1 MRYRLL
7 GPVTVFGDAG
17 AVRPGGQ
24 KQTSVLAALLL
35 NPNRVVTEDR
45 LIDLT
50 WGENAPPSVRGRLQ
64 VHISELRKLLG
75 RDVILRRAPGYV
87 IEVAPG
93 ERDLDVFDEEV
104 ARARATSGP
113 DAVAHLRTAL
123 ALWDGTPLGGV
134 SEALAAHQGPALAER
149 RLVVLE
155 ELYEQE
161 LASGRHGE
169 VVGELRQLVD
179 EHPFR
184 ERLRATLMLALH
196 RCGRTPEALE
206 TYARAHALLVDELGI
221 EPGQALQDL
230 QLRLLRGEGEPAP
243 VVAPVAPRPAELPL
257 DVRGFAGR
265 APELAALDEPGD
277 VWVITGTAGVGKTA
291 LAVHWAHTARAR
303 YPDGQLYVNLRGFDA
318 DDEPLT
324 PAAALAQLL
333 RTLGVDL
340 RDVPPGLDDQSKLYR
355 SLLADR
361 QALVVLDNARDAAQV
376 LPLLPSSGRVL
387 VTSRHRLDELVART
401 GARSLGL
408 AQLREDDSRALLTAL
423 LGERATAEPEAADEL
438 ARLCGHHPLALRIA
452 AANTGGRQHR
462 RAGRRAAR
470 RPPGRAR
477 LRRRRGERRRQG
489 VFPVLPGT
497 CRPGCGRRSGSS
509 RWCREPTSRRSPR
522 RPCWTCRP
530 RKRAGGCAGWPR
542 RTSSKRTRP
551 AATGSTTSPGVTPS
565 SASAPTKTKLAR
577 DRAWERLFTGYCA
590 AADAAVALL
599 GARIVTLPRDDAPA
613 APSPV
618 AFADA
623 AEAVAWLDVEVPNL
637 SAALRQAATRGPY
650 PGAWYLADALRRFFH
665 DHGRRAEWLELA
677 PIVLRAAQEHGAQ
690 PAEALVHLSI
700 GGAYFREGHH
710 EAGIRHSEKA
720 VLASR
725 ACGWRECEATA
736 VANLGSML
744 EWTGRLS
751 EAVEHSRR
759 AIQLFRELG
768 NRSGE
773 ALALNSLSCHYRQL
787 GRLEQAEDCLV
798 EAIALARK
806 EDLAFWAAANLAD
819 LGWLLLATGRPAEAD
834 EVLAEALEAFRE
846 LGSSFGEATALT
858 AISALQHSRGDAAS
872 AVRTASVGAG
882 VRPPR
887 RRPPGRG
894 GGADRPGPG
903 VGGWRSECRRARP
916 AGGSRA
922 DGGVRVARPAGRG
935 VGDAGAGLGREWPG
949 RRGGRARTG
958 GAGRGAGGRVPRGGG
973 GRAAGAG
980 GGGSGGGAVD
990 ARRRDG
996 PGVAGAV
1003 PGGRARHR
1011 GGAGARSSCATS
1023 AGGPRAE
1030 RRLRNVMNDSFT
1042 ASDAV
1047 NESFTATESAAAWP
1061 TAP

>member
-7 GPVTVFGDAG
+7 GPVAVLGDTG
-17 AVRPGGQ
+17 AFRPGGQ

-35 NPNRVVTEDR
+35 SPNRVVTEDR

-93 ERDLDVFDEEV
+93 ERDVDVFDDLV
-104 ARARATSGP
+104 AQARATSGP
-113 DAVAHLRTAL
+113 AAVAHLRSAL
-123 ALWDGTPLGGV
+123 ALWDGPLGGV
-134 SEALAAHQGPALAER
+134 SEALAEHEGPALAER
-149 RLVVLE
+149 RLVALE

-169 VVGELRQLVD
+169 VVGELRQLVG

-184 ERLRATLMLALH
+184 ERLRAALMLALH

-206 TYARAHALLVDELGI
+206 AYSRAHELLVDELGI

-230 QLRLLRGEGEPAP
+230 RLRILRGEGEPAP
-243 VVAPVAPRPAELPL
+243 PAPVAPRPAELPL

-303 YPDGQLYVNLRGFDA
+303 FPDGQLYVNLRGFDA

-361 QALVVLDNARDAAQV
+361 QALVVLDNARDVAQV

-408 AQLREDDSRALLTAL
+408 GQLREDDSRALLSAL
-423 LGERATAEPEAADEL
+423 LGERTEAEPEAAAEL

-452 AANTGGRQHR
+452 AANTGTASIGELVDELRGDPLAQLGFDGEGESAVAKAFSVSYQALTPALRQAFRLLALVPGADFTAVDAAALLAVPAPEATRLLRGLAAANLVEAHAPR
-462 RAGRRAAR
+462 RYRFHDLARRYAEQCVRAEEDEAAR
-470 RPPGRAR
+470 
-477 LRRRRGERRRQG
+477 E
-489 VFPVLPGT
+489 
-497 CRPGCGRRSGSS
+497 S
-509 RWCREPTSRRSPR
+509 
-522 RPCWTCRP
+522 
-530 RKRAGGCAGWPR
+530 
-542 RTSSKRTRP
+542 
-551 AATGSTTSPGVTPS
+551 
-565 SASAPTKTKLAR
+565 
-577 DRAWERLFTGYCA
+577 AWERLFTGYCA
-590 AADAAVALL
+590 AADAAAALL
-599 GARIVTLPRDDAPA
+599 GARIVALPREDAPVA
-613 APSPV
+613 RSPI
-618 AFADA
+618 AFTEA

-677 PIVLRAAQEHGAQ
+677 PIVLRAARDRGAQ
-690 PAEALVHLSI
+690 PAEALVHLSV
-700 GGAYFREGHH
+700 GGAYFREGQH

-720 VLASR
+720 VQASR

-759 AIQLFRELG
+759 AIQLFRELA
-768 NRSGE
+768 NSSGE

-787 GRLEQAEDCLV
+787 GRLEQAEDCLF
-798 EAIALARK
+798 EAVALCRK
-806 EDLAFWAAANLAD
+806 EDLPFWEAANLAD
-819 LGWLLLATGRPAEAD
+819 LGGVLLAAGRLDETARAAD
-834 EVLAEALEAFRE
+834 QSLAEFRR
-846 LGSSFGEATALT
+846 LGSSFGEATALNVL
-858 AISALQHSRGDAAS
+858 SALRTARGEHAD
-872 AVRTASVGAG
+872 AVRTAEEALASV
-882 VRPPR
+882 R
-887 RRPPGRG
+887 RDG
-894 GGADRPGPG
+894 DRQ
-903 VGGWRSECRRARP
+903 VEA
-916 AGGSRA
+916 AA
-922 DGGVRVARPAGRG
+922 LIA
-935 VGDAGAGLGREWPG
+935 L
-949 RRGGRARTG
+949 
-958 GAGRGAGGRVPRGGG
+958 
-973 GRAAGAG
+973 GRAAEGAG
-980 GGGSGGGAVD
+980 DLVTAERVLREALELTAESGLRGQLAEASATLASVLAAAGRAPEAGDHARAALDTARAGGYRLLEAEALLALAAVEAAAGRPTLAEGTAREARGLYRSVAHATGERAAERFLASL
-990 ARRRDG
+990 ARR
-996 PGVAGAV
+996 
-1003 PGGRARHR
+1003 
-1011 GGAGARSSCATS
+1011 AT
-1023 AGGPRAE
+1023 G
-1030 RRLRNVMNDSFT
+1030 
-1042 ASDAV
+1042 
-1047 NESFTATESAAAWP
+1047 
-1061 TAP
+1061 

>member
-1 MRYRLL
+1 VRYRLL
-7 GPVTVFGDAG
+7 GPVTVLG
-17 AVRPGGQ
+17 ATGTVRPGGR
-24 KQTSVLAALLL
+24 KQTSVLATLLL

-75 RDVILRRAPGYV
+75 RDVIVRRAPGYV
-87 IEVAPG
+87 IQVAPG
-93 ERDLDVFDEEV
+93 ERDLDVFDDEV
-104 ARARATSGP
+104 AKARATSGP
-113 DAVAHLRTAL
+113 EAVAHLRAAL
-123 ALWDGTPLGGV
+123 ALWEGTPLGGV
-134 SEALAAHQGPALAER
+134 SEALAEHEGPALAER
-149 RLVVLE
+149 RLVALE
-155 ELYEQE
+155 ELHEE
-161 LASGRHGE
+161 EVASGRHAE
-169 VVGELRQLVD
+169 VVGELRRLVD

-206 TYARAHALLVDELGI
+206 TYTQAHGLLVDELGI
-221 EPGQALQDL
+221 EPGRALQDL
-230 QLRLLRGEGEPAP
+230 RLRILRNESEPAQP
-243 VVAPVAPRPAELPL
+243 VPVAPRPAELPL

-265 APELAALDEPGD
+265 AAELATLDEPGD

-361 QALVVLDNARDAAQV
+361 RALVVLDNARDVTQV

-408 AQLREDDSRALLTAL
+408 AQLREDDSRALLAAL
-423 LGERATAEPEAADEL
+423 LGERTAAEPEAAAEL
-438 ARLCGHHPLALRIA
+438 AQLCGHHPLALRIA
-452 AANTGGRQHR
+452 AANTGVASIGELVEELRGDPLAHLGFDGAEESAVAKAFSVSYQALAPGLRQAFRLLALVPGADFTAVAAAALLDVPVADATR
-462 RAGRRAAR
+462 RLRGLAAANLVEAHAPRRYRFHDLAR
-470 RPPGRAR
+470 RYAEQCVRA
-477 LRRRRGERRRQG
+477 EED
-489 VFPVLPGT
+489 
-497 CRPGCGRRSGSS
+497 
-509 RWCREPTSRRSPR
+509 EP
-522 RPCWTCRP
+522 
-530 RKRAGGCAGWPR
+530 A
-542 RTSSKRTRP
+542 RT
-551 AATGSTTSPGVTPS
+551 
-565 SASAPTKTKLAR
+565 
-577 DRAWERLFTGYCA
+577 RAWERLFTGYCA

-618 AFADA
+618 AFGGA

-637 SAALRQAATRGPY
+637 AAALRQAATRGPY

-677 PIVLRAAQEHGAQ
+677 PIVLRAAQDHGAQ

-700 GGAYFREGHH
+700 GGAYFREGQH
-710 EAGIRHSEKA
+710 EEGIRHSAKA

-744 EWTGRLS
+744 DWTGRLS

-759 AIQLFRELG
+759 AIQLFRELAH
-768 NRSGE
+768 RSGE

-798 EAIALARK
+798 EAVALCRK
-806 EDLAFWAAANLAD
+806 EDLGFWEAANLAD
-819 LGWLLLATGRPAEAD
+819 LGWVLLATGRLDDAG
-834 EVLAEALEAFRE
+834 EALDEALREFRD
-846 LGSSFGEATALT
+846 LGSSFGEATALN
-858 AISALQHSRGDAAS
+858 ALSALHGARGDHAEAARTAEAALECVRRDGDRQVEAAALIALGRAAEGEGDLAAAERVLSEARELTEESGSRGQLAEAS
-872 AVRTASVGAG
+872 ATL
-882 VRPPR
+882 
-887 RRPPGRG
+887 
-894 GGADRPGPG
+894 
-903 VGGWRSECRRARP
+903 ARVLA
-916 AGGSRA
+916 AGGRVSEAGEHARA
-922 DGGVRVARPAGRG
+922 AL
-935 VGDAGAGLGREWPG
+935 DA
-949 RRGGRARTG
+949 ARTG
-958 GAGRGAGGRVPRGGG
+958 GFRLLEAQALLGLAAVEAAAGRSTLADGTARESRALYRAVGHVTGEALAERFLADLT
-973 GRAAGAG
+973 GRAAG
-980 GGGSGGGAVD
+980 
-990 ARRRDG
+990 
-996 PGVAGAV
+996 
-1003 PGGRARHR
+1003 
-1011 GGAGARSSCATS
+1011 
-1023 AGGPRAE
+1023 
-1030 RRLRNVMNDSFT
+1030 
-1042 ASDAV
+1042 
-1047 NESFTATESAAAWP
+1047 
-1061 TAP
+1061 

>member
-7 GPVTVFGDAG
+7 GPVTVLGDTG
-17 AVRPGGQ
+17 EIRPGGQ

-35 NPNRVVTEDR
+35 NPGRVVSEDR

-75 RDVILRRAPGYV
+75 RDVILRRAPGYL

-93 ERDLDVFDEEV
+93 DRDLDLFDAAV
-104 ARARATSGP
+104 AEARATSGA
-113 DAVAHLRTAL
+113 DAVAHLRAAL
-123 ALWDGTPLGGV
+123 ALWEGTPLGGV
-134 SEALAAHQGPALAER
+134 SEALAEHEGPALAER
-149 RLVVLE
+149 RLVALE

-161 LASGRHGE
+161 LAAGRHGE
-169 VVGELRQLVD
+169 VVGELRRLVD
-179 EHPFR
+179 EYPFR
-184 ERLRATLMLALH
+184 ERLRAALMLALH

-206 TYARAHALLVDELGI
+206 TYTRAHDLLVEELGI

-230 QLRLLRGEGEPAP
+230 RMRILRGEGEPAP
-243 VVAPVAPRPAELPL
+243 AAPAPPRPAELPL

-303 YPDGQLYVNLRGFDA
+303 YADGQLYVNLRGFDA

-340 RDVPPGLDDQSKLYR
+340 RDVPPGVDDQSKLYR

-361 QALVVLDNARDAAQV
+361 QALVVLDNARDTAQV

-387 VTSRHRLDELVART
+387 VTSRHRLDELVARV

-408 AQLREDDSRALLTAL
+408 AQLREADSRALLSTL
-423 LGERATAEPEAADEL
+423 LGDRTAAEPEAAAEL

-452 AANTGGRQHR
+452 AANTGVASIGELVDELRGDPLAHLGFDGESAVAKAFSVSYQALAPELRQAFRLLALVPGPDFTAIAAAALLAVPAEDATR
-462 RAGRRAAR
+462 RLRGLIAANLLEAHAPRRYRFHDLAR
-470 RPPGRAR
+470 RYAEQCVRA
-477 LRRRRGERRRQG
+477 EEDE
-489 VFPVLPGT
+489 PA
-497 CRPGCGRRSGSS
+497 
-509 RWCREPTSRRSPR
+509 RE
-522 RPCWTCRP
+522 
-530 RKRAGGCAGWPR
+530 A
-542 RTSSKRTRP
+542 
-551 AATGSTTSPGVTPS
+551 
-565 SASAPTKTKLAR
+565 
-577 DRAWERLFTGYCA
+577 AWERLFTGYCA

-599 GARIVTLPRDDAPA
+599 GARIVALPREDAPS

-618 AFADA
+618 TFADA
-623 AEAVAWLDVEVPNL
+623 ASAVAWLDVEVPNL
-637 SAALRQAATRGPY
+637 SAALRQAAARGPY

-677 PIVLRAAQEHGAQ
+677 PIVLRAAQDHGAQ
-690 PAEALVHLSI
+690 PAEALVQLSV
-700 GGAYFREGHH
+700 GGAYFREGQH
-710 EAGIRHSEKA
+710 EAGIRHTEKA

-725 ACGWRECEATA
+725 ACGWRQCEATA
-736 VANLGSML
+736 VANLGAML

-806 EDLAFWAAANLAD
+806 EDLAFWEAANLAD
-819 LGWLLLATGRPAEAD
+819 LGWVLLATGRLTESG
-834 EVLAEALEAFRE
+834 EVLDQALAAFRD
-846 LGSSFGEATALT
+846 LGSSFGEATALNVV
-858 AISALQHSRGDAAS
+858 SALRLASGDPTAAAETAEAALACARRDGDRQVEAAALIALGRAEESRGDLGAAERVLREARALTAES
-872 AVRTASVGAG
+872 GLQGQLTEAAATLARVLAAGGRATEAGEHARTAL
-882 VRPPR
+882 
-887 RRPPGRG
+887 
-894 GGADRPGPG
+894 
-903 VGGWRSECRRARP
+903 
-916 AGGSRA
+916 
-922 DGGVRVARPAGRG
+922 
-935 VGDAGAGLGREWPG
+935 DA
-949 RRGGRARTG
+949 ARTG
-958 GAGRGAGGRVPRGGG
+958 GFRLIEAEALLGLAAVEAAAGRSML
-973 GRAAGAG
+973 AAGTARE
-980 GGGSGGGAVD
+980 SKTLYGAVGHVTGE
-990 ARRRDG
+990 A
-996 PGVAGAV
+996 
-1003 PGGRARHR
+1003 
-1011 GGAGARSSCATS
+1011 
-1023 AGGPRAE
+1023 
-1030 RRLRNVMNDSFT
+1030 
-1042 ASDAV
+1042 
-1047 NESFTATESAAAWP
+1047 SAAEFLARLGDRA
-1061 TAP
+1061 TG

>member
-7 GPVTVFGDAG
+7 GPVTIHGDTG
-17 AVRPGGQ
+17 PIRPGGQ

-35 NPNRVVTEDR
+35 NANRVVTEDR

-75 RDVILRRAPGYV
+75 RDVIVRRAPGYL

-93 ERDLDVFDEEV
+93 DRDLDVFDEEV
-104 ARARATSGP
+104 AKARATSG
-113 DAVAHLRTAL
+113 AAAAAHLRAAL
-123 ALWDGTPLGGV
+123 ALWEGTPLGGV
-134 SEALAAHQGPALAER
+134 SESLAEYEGPALAER
-149 RLVVLE
+149 RLVALE

-161 LASGRHGE
+161 LVAGRHGE
-169 VVGELRQLVD
+169 VVGELRRLVD

-184 ERLRATLMLALH
+184 ERLRAALMLALH
-196 RCGRTPEALE
+196 RCGRSPEALE
-206 TYARAHALLVDELGI
+206 TYTRAHELLVEELGI

-230 QLRLLRGEGEPAP
+230 RMRILRGEGEPAP
-243 VVAPVAPRPAELPL
+243 PAAAPRPAELPL

-265 APELAALDEPGD
+265 APELAALDQPGD

-291 LAVHWAHTARAR
+291 LAVHWAHTARTR

-340 RDVPPGLDDQSKLYR
+340 RDVPPGVDDQSKLYR

-361 QALVVLDNARDAAQV
+361 QALVVLDNARDTAQV

-387 VTSRHRLDELVART
+387 VTSRHRLDELVARV

-408 AQLREDDSRALLTAL
+408 TQLREADSRALLTAL
-423 LGERATAEPEAADEL
+423 LGDRTAAEPDAADEL

-452 AANTGGRQHR
+452 AANTGVASIGELVDELRGDPLAHLGFDGESAVANAFSVSYQALTPELRQAFRLLALVPGPDFTAIAAAALLEVPAEEATR
-462 RAGRRAAR
+462 RLRGLIAANLLEAHAPRRYRFHDLAR
-470 RPPGRAR
+470 RYAERCVRA
-477 LRRRRGERRRQG
+477 EEDE
-489 VFPVLPGT
+489 PA
-497 CRPGCGRRSGSS
+497 
-509 RWCREPTSRRSPR
+509 RE
-522 RPCWTCRP
+522 
-530 RKRAGGCAGWPR
+530 A
-542 RTSSKRTRP
+542 
-551 AATGSTTSPGVTPS
+551 
-565 SASAPTKTKLAR
+565 
-577 DRAWERLFTGYCA
+577 AWERLFTGYCA

-599 GARIVTLPRDDAPA
+599 GARIVALPREDAPS

-623 AEAVAWLDVEVPNL
+623 ASAVAWLDVEVPNL
-637 SAALRQAATRGPY
+637 SAALRQAAARGPY

-677 PIVLRAAQEHGAQ
+677 PIVLRAAQDHGAR
-690 PAEALVHLSI
+690 PAEALVQLSI
-700 GGAYFREGHH
+700 GGAYFREGQH
-710 EAGIRHSEKA
+710 EAGIRHTEKA

-725 ACGWRECEATA
+725 ACGWRQCEATA
-736 VANLGSML
+736 VANLGAML

-806 EDLAFWAAANLAD
+806 EDLAFWEAANLAD
-819 LGWLLLATGRPAEAD
+819 LGWVLLATGRLAESG
-834 EVLAEALEAFRE
+834 EVLDQALGAFRD
-846 LGSSFGEATALT
+846 LKSSFGEATALNVV
-858 AISALQHSRGDAAS
+858 SALQIARGDHAAAAVTAEAALECVRRDGDRQVEVAALIALGRAEESRGDLRAAEKVLRAARALTEES
-872 AVRTASVGAG
+872 GLRGQQAEAAATLARVLAADGRPDEAGEHARTALDA
-882 VRPPR
+882 
-887 RRPPGRG
+887 
-894 GGADRPGPG
+894 
-903 VGGWRSECRRARP
+903 AR
-916 AGGSRA
+916 AGGFRLVEA
-922 DGGVRVARPAGRG
+922 EALLGLAAVQEAAGRSI
-935 VGDAGAGLGREWPG
+935 L
-949 RRGGRARTG
+949 
-958 GAGRGAGGRVPRGGG
+958 AGGTAREAQALY
-973 GRAAGAG
+973 RAVGHATGEALAGEFLTRLG
-980 GGGSGGGAVD
+980 D
-990 ARRRDG
+990 
-996 PGVAGAV
+996 
-1003 PGGRARHR
+1003 RAK
-1011 GGAGARSSCATS
+1011 G
-1023 AGGPRAE
+1023 
-1030 RRLRNVMNDSFT
+1030 
-1042 ASDAV
+1042 
-1047 NESFTATESAAAWP
+1047 
-1061 TAP
+1061 

>member
-7 GPVTVFGDAG
+7 GPVTVLGDTG

-35 NPNRVVTEDR
+35 NANRVVAEDR

-50 WGENAPPSVRGRLQ
+50 WGEDAPPSVRGRLQ

-75 RDVILRRAPGYV
+75 RDVIVRRAPGYL

-93 ERDLDVFDEEV
+93 DRDLDVFADEV
-104 ARARATSGP
+104 AKARATSGP
-113 DAVAHLRTAL
+113 EAVAHLRAAL
-123 ALWDGTPLGGV
+123 ALWEGTPLGGV
-134 SEALAAHQGPALAER
+134 SEALAEHEGPALAER

-161 LASGRHGE
+161 LASGRHGD
-169 VVGELRQLVD
+169 VVGELRRLVD

-184 ERLRATLMLALH
+184 ERLRGALMLALH

-206 TYARAHALLVDELGI
+206 TYTRAHDLLVDELGI

-230 QLRLLRGEGEPAP
+230 RLRILRGEGEPAP
-243 VVAPVAPRPAELPL
+243 APVAPRPAELPL

-361 QALVVLDNARDAAQV
+361 EALVVLDNARDTAQV

-408 AQLREDDSRALLTAL
+408 GQLREDDSRALLTAL
-423 LGERATAEPEAADEL
+423 LGERTTAEPDAADEL

-452 AANTGGRQHR
+452 AANTGVASIGELVDELRGDPLAQLGFDGAEESAVAKAFSVSYQALPPELRHAFRLLALVPGADCTPMAAAALLDIPPPEATR
-462 RAGRRAAR
+462 RLRGLAAANLLEAHAPRRYRFHDLARRYAERCVRADEDEAAR
-470 RPPGRAR
+470 
-477 LRRRRGERRRQG
+477 E
-489 VFPVLPGT
+489 
-497 CRPGCGRRSGSS
+497 
-509 RWCREPTSRRSPR
+509 
-522 RPCWTCRP
+522 
-530 RKRAGGCAGWPR
+530 
-542 RTSSKRTRP
+542 
-551 AATGSTTSPGVTPS
+551 
-565 SASAPTKTKLAR
+565 
-577 DRAWERLFTGYCA
+577 RAWERLFTGYCA

-599 GARIVTLPRDDAPA
+599 GARIVTLPREDAPT
-613 APSPV
+613 APSPI
-618 AFADA
+618 AFSDA

-637 SAALRQAATRGPY
+637 AAALRQAATRGPY

-677 PIVLRAAQEHGAQ
+677 PIVLEAARDHGAQ

-700 GGAYFREGHH
+700 GGAYFREGQH

-736 VANLGSML
+736 VANLGAML

-759 AIQLFRELG
+759 AIQLFRELA

-787 GRLEQAEDCLV
+787 GRLEQAEDCLY
-798 EAIALARK
+798 EAVALCRK
-806 EDLAFWAAANLAD
+806 EKLVFWEAANLAD
-819 LGWLLLATGRPAEAD
+819 LGGVLLATGRLDEAAEAVD
-834 EVLAEALEAFRE
+834 QARREFRE
-846 LGSSFGEATALT
+846 LGSSFGEATALNVL
-858 AISALQHSRGDAAS
+858 SALHTARGDHGPAA
-872 AVRTASVGAG
+872 RTAEEALDL
-882 VRPPR
+882 VRR
-887 RRPPGRG
+887 DG
-894 GGADRPGPG
+894 DRQ
-903 VGGWRSECRRARP
+903 VEA
-916 AGGSRA
+916 AA
-922 DGGVRVARPAGRG
+922 LIV
-935 VGDAGAGLGREWPG
+935 L
-949 RRGGRARTG
+949 
-958 GAGRGAGGRVPRGGG
+958 
-973 GRAAGAG
+973 GRAAEAG
-980 GGGSGGGAVD
+980 GDLAVAERVLREARELAAESGLRGQLAEASATLAGVLAASGRVTEAGEHARAALD
-990 ARRRDG
+990 A
-996 PGVAGAV
+996 
-1003 PGGRARHR
+1003 AR
-1011 GGAGARSSCATS
+1011 
-1023 AGGPRAE
+1023 AGGF
-1030 RRLRNVMNDSFT
+1030 RLLE
-1042 ASDAV
+1042 AQALLGLAAV
-1047 NESFTATESAAAWP
+1047 EAAAGRSTLATG
-1061 TAP
+1061 TAREAKALYTAVGHVTGTALADRFLEELATRATG

>member
-7 GPVTVFGDAG
+7 GPITVLGETG
-17 AVRPGGQ
+17 LVRPGGR

-50 WGENAPPSVRGRLQ
+50 WGEDAPPSVRGRLQ

-75 RDVILRRAPGYV
+75 RDVIVRHASGYL

-93 ERDLDVFDEEV
+93 ERDLDVFDDEV
-104 ARARATSGP
+104 AQARATSGP
-113 DAVAHLRTAL
+113 DAVAHLRAAL
-123 ALWDGTPLGGV
+123 ALWEGTPLGGV
-134 SEALAAHQGPALAER
+134 SEELAAHEGPALAER

-161 LASGRHGE
+161 LVSGRHGE
-169 VVGELRQLVD
+169 VVGELRRLVG

-184 ERLRATLMLALH
+184 ERLRAALMLALH

-206 TYARAHALLVDELGI
+206 TYTRAHELLVDELGI

-230 QLRLLRGEGEPAP
+230 RMRILRGEGEPAP
-243 VVAPVAPRPAELPL
+243 PAAPVAPRPAELPL

-291 LAVHWAHTARAR
+291 LAVHWAHTARTR
-303 YPDGQLYVNLRGFDA
+303 FPDGQLYVNLRGFDA

-340 RDVPPGLDDQSKLYR
+340 RDVPPGVDDQSKLYR

-361 QALVVLDNARDAAQV
+361 QALVVLDNARDTAQV

-387 VTSRHRLDELVART
+387 VTSRHRLDELVARV

-423 LGERATAEPEAADEL
+423 LGDRTAAEPEAAAEL

-452 AANTGGRQHR
+452 AANTGVASIGELVDELRGDPLAQLSFDGDGESAVAKAFSVSYQALPPGLRQAFRLLALVPGTDFTAVDAAALLAAPPEEATR
-462 RAGRRAAR
+462 RLRGLTAANLLEAHAPRRYRFHDLAR
-470 RPPGRAR
+470 RYAEQCVRA
-477 LRRRRGERRRQG
+477 EED
-489 VFPVLPGT
+489 
-497 CRPGCGRRSGSS
+497 
-509 RWCREPTSRRSPR
+509 EP
-522 RPCWTCRP
+522 
-530 RKRAGGCAGWPR
+530 
-542 RTSSKRTRP
+542 
-551 AATGSTTSPGVTPS
+551 
-565 SASAPTKTKLAR
+565 AR

-599 GARIVTLPRDDAPA
+599 GARIVALPREDAPS

-618 AFADA
+618 AFTDA
-623 AEAVAWLDVEVPNL
+623 AAAVAWLDVEVPNL
-637 SAALRQAATRGPY
+637 SAALRQAAARGPY

-677 PIVLRAAQEHGAQ
+677 PIVLRAAQDHGAQ
-690 PAEALVHLSI
+690 PAEALVQLSI
-700 GGAYFREGHH
+700 GGAYFREGQH

-725 ACGWRECEATA
+725 ACGWRQCEATA
-736 VANLGSML
+736 VANLGAML

-759 AIQLFRELG
+759 AIQLFRELA

-806 EDLAFWAAANLAD
+806 EDLAFWEAANLAD
-819 LGWLLLATGRPAEAD
+819 LGSILLATGR
-834 EVLAEALEAFRE
+834 LAEAGEVLDQALAAFRE
-846 LGSSFGEATALT
+846 VGSSFGEATALNVV
-858 AISALQHSRGDAAS
+858 SAVQIARGDHAA
-872 AVRTASVGAG
+872 AVATAEAALECVRRDGDRQVEAAALIALGRAEEGRGDLDAAEGVLREARSLTAESGLRGQLAEAAATLARVLAAAGRPGEAGEHARTALDA
-882 VRPPR
+882 
-887 RRPPGRG
+887 
-894 GGADRPGPG
+894 
-903 VGGWRSECRRARP
+903 AR
-916 AGGSRA
+916 AGGF
-922 DGGVRVARPAGRG
+922 RVVEAEALLGLAAVQAAAGRSMLAEG
-935 VGDAGAGLGREWPG
+935 TAREAEGLYRAVGHVTGEAAAAEFLTRL
-949 RRGGRARTG
+949 GGRATG
-958 GAGRGAGGRVPRGGG
+958 
-973 GRAAGAG
+973 
-980 GGGSGGGAVD
+980 
-990 ARRRDG
+990 
-996 PGVAGAV
+996 
-1003 PGGRARHR
+1003 
-1011 GGAGARSSCATS
+1011 
-1023 AGGPRAE
+1023 
-1030 RRLRNVMNDSFT
+1030 
-1042 ASDAV
+1042 
-1047 NESFTATESAAAWP
+1047 
-1061 TAP
+1061 

>member
-7 GPVTVFGDAG
+7 GPVTVLGDTG
-17 AVRPGGQ
+17 PVRPGGQ

-35 NPNRVVTEDR
+35 NANRVVTEDR

-75 RDVILRRAPGYV
+75 RDVIVRRAPGYL

-93 ERDLDVFDEEV
+93 DRDLDVFDDEV
-104 ARARATSGP
+104 AKARATSGAA
-113 DAVAHLRTAL
+113 AVAHLRAAL
-123 ALWDGTPLGGV
+123 ALWESTPLGGV
-134 SEALAAHQGPALAER
+134 SEALAEYEGPALAER
-149 RLVVLE
+149 RLVALE

-161 LASGRHGE
+161 LVAGRHGE
-169 VVGELRQLVD
+169 VVGELRRLVD

-184 ERLRATLMLALH
+184 ERLRAALMLALH

-206 TYARAHALLVDELGI
+206 TYARAHELLVDELGI
-221 EPGQALQDL
+221 EPGQALRDL
-230 QLRLLRGEGEPAP
+230 RMRILRGEGEPAP
-243 VVAPVAPRPAELPL
+243 PPAAPRPAELPL

-318 DDEPLT
+318 EDEPLT

-333 RTLGVDL
+333 RTLGIDL
-340 RDVPPGLDDQSKLYR
+340 RDVPPGVDDQSKLYR

-361 QALVVLDNARDAAQV
+361 QALVVLDNARDTAQV

-387 VTSRHRLDELVART
+387 VTSRHRLDELVARV

-408 AQLREDDSRALLTAL
+408 GQLREADSRALLTAL
-423 LGERATAEPEAADEL
+423 LGDRAAAEPEAAAEL

-452 AANTGGRQHR
+452 AANTGVASIGELVDELRGDPLAHLGFDGESAVAKAFSVSYQALAPGLRQAFRLLALVPGTDFTAIAASALLEVPVEEATR
-462 RAGRRAAR
+462 RLRGLVAANLLEAHAPRRYRFHDLAR
-470 RPPGRAR
+470 RYA
-477 LRRRRGERRRQG
+477 ERC
-489 VFPVLPGT
+489 VAAEED
-497 CRPGCGRRSGSS
+497 
-509 RWCREPTSRRSPR
+509 EP
-522 RPCWTCRP
+522 
-530 RKRAGGCAGWPR
+530 
-542 RTSSKRTRP
+542 
-551 AATGSTTSPGVTPS
+551 
-565 SASAPTKTKLAR
+565 AR

-599 GARIVTLPRDDAPA
+599 GARIVALPREDAPS

-618 AFADA
+618 VFADA
-623 AEAVAWLDVEVPNL
+623 ASAVAWLDVEVPNL
-637 SAALRQAATRGPY
+637 SAALRQAAARGPY

-677 PIVLRAAQEHGAQ
+677 PIVLRAARDHGAQ
-690 PAEALVHLSI
+690 PAEALVELSI
-700 GGAYFREGHH
+700 GGAYFREGQH

-725 ACGWRECEATA
+725 ACGWRQCEATA
-736 VANLGSML
+736 VANLGAML

-759 AIQLFRELG
+759 AIQLFRELA

-806 EDLAFWAAANLAD
+806 EDLPFWEAANLAD
-819 LGWLLLATGRPAEAD
+819 LGSILLATGRLPEAG
-834 EVLAEALEAFRE
+834 EVLDEALRVFRD
-846 LGSSFGEATALT
+846 LGSSFGEATALNVV
-858 AISALQHSRGDAAS
+858 SALQRARGDHAAAASTARTALECVRRDGDRQVEAAALIALGRAEESRGDLPAAERVLSEARSLTAESGLRGQLAEAS
-872 AVRTASVGAG
+872 ATLARVLAADGRPGEAGEHARTALDA
-882 VRPPR
+882 
-887 RRPPGRG
+887 
-894 GGADRPGPG
+894 
-903 VGGWRSECRRARP
+903 AR
-916 AGGSRA
+916 AGGF
-922 DGGVRVARPAGRG
+922 RVVEAEALLGLAAVQEAAGRSM
-935 VGDAGAGLGREWPG
+935 L
-949 RRGGRARTG
+949 
-958 GAGRGAGGRVPRGGG
+958 
-973 GRAAGAG
+973 AAGTARESQALYRAVGHATGEALAAG
-980 GGGSGGGAVD
+980 FL
-990 ARRRDG
+990 ARLGD
-996 PGVAGAV
+996 
-1003 PGGRARHR
+1003 RAT
-1011 GGAGARSSCATS
+1011 G
-1023 AGGPRAE
+1023 
-1030 RRLRNVMNDSFT
+1030 
-1042 ASDAV
+1042 
-1047 NESFTATESAAAWP
+1047 
-1061 TAP
+1061 

>member
-7 GPVTVFGDAG
+7 GPVTVLGDTG
-17 AVRPGGQ
+17 PVRPGGQ

-35 NPNRVVTEDR
+35 NPNRVVSEDR

-75 RDVILRRAPGYV
+75 RDVIVRRAPGYV
-87 IEVAPG
+87 IEAAPG
-93 ERDLDVFDEEV
+93 DRDLDVFDDEV
-104 ARARATSGP
+104 AKARATAGP
-113 DAVAHLRTAL
+113 AAVAHLRAAL
-123 ALWDGTPLGGV
+123 ALWDGTPLGGA
-134 SEALAAHQGPALAER
+134 SDELTEREGPALAER

-169 VVGELRQLVD
+169 VVGELRQLV
-179 EHPFR
+179 EEYPFR
-184 ERLRATLMLALH
+184 ERLRGALMLALH
-196 RCGRTPEALE
+196 RCGRSPEALE
-206 TYARAHALLVDELGI
+206 TYTRAHDLLVDELGI

-230 QLRLLRGEGEPAP
+230 RLRILRGEGEPTP
-243 VVAPVAPRPAELPL
+243 APVAPRPAELPL
-257 DVRGFAGR
+257 DVRGFTGR
-265 APELAALDEPGD
+265 APELAALGEPGE

-291 LAVHWAHTARAR
+291 LAVHWAHTARER

-361 QALVVLDNARDAAQV
+361 QALVVLDNARDTAQV

-408 AQLREDDSRALLTAL
+408 TQLREEDSRELLTAL
-423 LGERATAEPEAADEL
+423 LGDRAAAEPEAAAEL

-452 AANTGGRQHR
+452 AANTGVASIGELVDELRGDPLAQLGFDGAGESAVAKAFSVSYQALPPVLRHAFRLLALVPGADFTAVAAAALLAVPAEEATR
-462 RAGRRAAR
+462 RMRGLIAANLLEAHAPRRYRFHDLAR
-470 RPPGRAR
+470 RYA
-477 LRRRRGERRRQG
+477 EQC
-489 VFPVLPGT
+489 VLAEEDET
-497 CRPGCGRRSGSS
+497 
-509 RWCREPTSRRSPR
+509 
-522 RPCWTCRP
+522 
-530 RKRAGGCAGWPR
+530 
-542 RTSSKRTRP
+542 
-551 AATGSTTSPGVTPS
+551 
-565 SASAPTKTKLAR
+565 AR
-577 DRAWERLFTGYCA
+577 DAAWERLFTGYCA

-599 GARIVTLPRDDAPA
+599 GARIVALPREDAPS
-613 APSPV
+613 APSPIV
-618 AFADA
+618 FGDA

-677 PIVLRAAQEHGAQ
+677 PIVLRAAQERGAR
-690 PAEALVHLSI
+690 PAEALVQLSI
-700 GGAYFREGHH
+700 GGAYFREGQH

-725 ACGWRECEATA
+725 ACGWRQCEATA

-744 EWTGRLS
+744 EWTGRLA

-759 AIQLFRELG
+759 AIQLFRELA

-806 EDLAFWAAANLAD
+806 EDLAFWEAANLAD
-819 LGWLLLATGRPAEAD
+819 LGWVLLATGR
-834 EVLAEALEAFRE
+834 LAESGDVLDQALRAFRD
-846 LGSSFGEATALT
+846 LGSSFGEATALN
-858 AISALQHSRGDAAS
+858 AVSALQIARGEHAS
-872 AVRTASVGAG
+872 AVATAEAALEC
-882 VRPPR
+882 VRR
-887 RRPPGRG
+887 DG
-894 GGADRPGPG
+894 DRQ
-903 VGGWRSECRRARP
+903 VEA
-916 AGGSRA
+916 AVLIA
-922 DGGVRVARPAGRG
+922 
-935 VGDAGAGLGREWPG
+935 LGRAEEARDDLG
-949 RRGGRARTG
+949 AAERVLREARELTAESGLRGQLAEASATLARVL
-958 GAGRGAGGRVPRGGG
+958 AAGGRPGEAGEHARTALDAARAGGFRVVEAEALLG
-973 GRAAGAG
+973 LAAVEAAAGRWRLADG
-980 GGGSGGGAVD
+980 T
-990 ARRRDG
+990 ARES
-996 PGVAGAV
+996 
-1003 PGGRARHR
+1003 RARYHAV
-1011 GGAGARSSCATS
+1011 GHVTGEAF
-1023 AGGPRAE
+1023 AE
-1030 RRLRNVMNDSFT
+1030 RFLARLADR
-1042 ASDAV
+1042 
-1047 NESFTATESAAAWP
+1047 ATG
-1061 TAP
+1061 

>member
-7 GPVTVFGDAG
+7 GPVTVLHDTGP
-17 AVRPGGQ
+17 VRPGGQ

-35 NPNRVVTEDR
+35 NPNRVVSEDR

-75 RDVILRRAPGYV
+75 RDVIVRRAPGYV
-87 IEVAPG
+87 IEVASG
-93 ERDLDVFDEEV
+93 DRDLDVFDDEV
-104 ARARATSGP
+104 AKARATAGP
-113 DAVAHLRTAL
+113 AAVAHLRAAL
-123 ALWDGTPLGGV
+123 ALWDGSPLGGA
-134 SEALAAHQGPALAER
+134 SEELTGREGPALAER

-184 ERLRATLMLALH
+184 ERLRAALMLALH
-196 RCGRTPEALE
+196 RCGRSAEALE
-206 TYARAHALLVDELGI
+206 TYTRAHDLLVDELGI

-230 QLRLLRGEGEPAP
+230 RLRILRGEDEPAP
-243 VVAPVAPRPAELPL
+243 APVAPRPAELPL

-291 LAVHWAHTARAR
+291 LAVHWAHTARER

-340 RDVPPGLDDQSKLYR
+340 RDVPPGVDDQSKLYR

-408 AQLREDDSRALLTAL
+408 TQLREEDSLALLTAL
-423 LGERATAEPEAADEL
+423 LGERAAGERGELAEL

-452 AANTGGRQHR
+452 AANTGVAGIGELVDELRGDPLAQLGFDGSGESAVAKAFSVSYQALPPVLRHAFRLLALVPGADFTAVAAAALLAVPAEEATR
-462 RAGRRAAR
+462 RLRGLIAANLLEAHAPRRYRFHDLAR
-470 RPPGRAR
+470 RYA
-477 LRRRRGERRRQG
+477 EKC
-489 VFPVLPGT
+489 V
-497 CRPGCGRRSGSS
+497 
-509 RWCREPTSRRSPR
+509 
-522 RPCWTCRP
+522 
-530 RKRAGGCAGWPR
+530 
-542 RTSSKRTRP
+542 
-551 AATGSTTSPGVTPS
+551 
-565 SASAPTKTKLAR
+565 SADEDESAR
-577 DRAWERLFTGYCA
+577 DAAWERLFTGYCA

-599 GARIVTLPRDDAPA
+599 GARIVALPREDAPS

-618 AFADA
+618 VFGGA

-677 PIVLRAAQEHGAQ
+677 PIVLRAAQERGAQ

-700 GGAYFREGHH
+700 GGAYFREGQH

-725 ACGWRECEATA
+725 ACGWRQCEATA
-736 VANLGSML
+736 VANLGAML
-744 EWTGRLS
+744 EWTGRLA

-759 AIQLFRELG
+759 AIQLFRELA

-806 EDLAFWAAANLAD
+806 EDLAFWEAANLAD
-819 LGWLLLATGRPAEAD
+819 LGWVLLATGRLAD
-834 EVLAEALEAFRE
+834 AGDVLDQALRAFRD
-846 LGSSFGEATALT
+846 LGSSFGEATALN
-858 AISALQHSRGDAAS
+858 AVSALQVARGEHVAAVATAEAALDCVRRDGDRQVEAAALIALGRALEARGDLGAAERVLREARELTAESGLRGQLAEAS
-872 AVRTASVGAG
+872 ATL
-882 VRPPR
+882 
-887 RRPPGRG
+887 
-894 GGADRPGPG
+894 
-903 VGGWRSECRRARP
+903 
-916 AGGSRA
+916 SRVLA
-922 DGGVRVARPAGRG
+922 
-935 VGDAGAGLGREWPG
+935 
-949 RRGGRARTG
+949 
-958 GAGRGAGGRVPRGGG
+958 AGGRVGEAGEHARTALDAARAGGFRVVEAEALLG
-973 GRAAGAG
+973 LAAVEAAAGRSRLADG
-980 GGGSGGGAVD
+980 T
-990 ARRRDG
+990 ARES
-996 PGVAGAV
+996 
-1003 PGGRARHR
+1003 RARYQAVGHVT
-1011 GGAGARSSCATS
+1011 GEAF
-1023 AGGPRAE
+1023 AE
-1030 RRLRNVMNDSFT
+1030 RFLARLADR
-1042 ASDAV
+1042 
-1047 NESFTATESAAAWP
+1047 ATG
-1061 TAP
+1061 

>member
-7 GPVTVFGDAG
+7 GPVTVLGDTG
-17 AVRPGGQ
+17 SVRPGGQ

-75 RDVILRRAPGYV
+75 RDVIVRRAPGYL

-93 ERDLDVFDEEV
+93 DRDLDVFDEEV
-104 ARARATSGP
+104 AKARATSGA
-113 DAVAHLRTAL
+113 DAVTHLRAAL
-123 ALWDGTPLGGV
+123 ALWEGTPLGGV
-134 SEALAAHQGPALAER
+134 SEALAEYEGPALAER
-149 RLVVLE
+149 RLVALE

-161 LASGRHGE
+161 LAAGRHGE
-169 VVGELRQLVD
+169 VVGELRRLVD

-184 ERLRATLMLALH
+184 ERLRAALMLALH

-206 TYARAHALLVDELGI
+206 TYARAHELLVDELGI

-230 QLRLLRGEGEPAP
+230 RMRILRGEGEPVPPAVP
-243 VVAPVAPRPAELPL
+243 VTPRPAELPL

-265 APELAALDEPGD
+265 AAELAALDEPGD

-291 LAVHWAHTARAR
+291 LAVHWAHTARTR

-361 QALVVLDNARDAAQV
+361 QALVVLDNARDTTQV

-387 VTSRHRLDELVART
+387 VTSRHRLDELVARV

-408 AQLREDDSRALLTAL
+408 AQLREADSRALLTTL
-423 LGERATAEPEAADEL
+423 LGDRTAAEPEAAAEL

-452 AANTGGRQHR
+452 AANTGVASIGELVDELRGDPLAHLGFDGAGESAVAKAFSVSYQALPPGLRQAFRLLALVPGADFTAIAAAALLEVPVEEATR
-462 RAGRRAAR
+462 RLRGLIAANLLEAHAPRRYRFHDLAR
-470 RPPGRAR
+470 RYAEQCVRA
-477 LRRRRGERRRQG
+477 EED
-489 VFPVLPGT
+489 
-497 CRPGCGRRSGSS
+497 
-509 RWCREPTSRRSPR
+509 EP
-522 RPCWTCRP
+522 
-530 RKRAGGCAGWPR
+530 
-542 RTSSKRTRP
+542 
-551 AATGSTTSPGVTPS
+551 
-565 SASAPTKTKLAR
+565 AR

-599 GARIVTLPRDDAPA
+599 GARIVALPREDAPS

-618 AFADA
+618 VFAGA

-677 PIVLRAAQEHGAQ
+677 PIVLRAAQDHGAQ
-690 PAEALVHLSI
+690 PAEALVQLSI
-700 GGAYFREGHH
+700 GGAYFREGQH

-725 ACGWRECEATA
+725 ACGWRQCEATA
-736 VANLGSML
+736 VANLGAML

-759 AIQLFRELG
+759 AIQLFRELA

-806 EDLAFWAAANLAD
+806 EDLAFWEAANLAD
-819 LGWLLLATGRPAEAD
+819 LGWVLMATGR
-834 EVLAEALEAFRE
+834 LAESGETLDQALQAFRD
-846 LGSSFGEATALT
+846 LGSSFGEATALNVL
-858 AISALQHSRGDAAS
+858 SALQMARGDHSAAVTTAEAALACVRRDGDRQVEAAALIALGRAEESRGDLRAAERVLREARS
-872 AVRTASVGAG
+872 LTAESGLRGQLAEAAATLARVLAADGRAGEAGEHARTALDA
-882 VRPPR
+882 
-887 RRPPGRG
+887 
-894 GGADRPGPG
+894 
-903 VGGWRSECRRARP
+903 AR
-916 AGGSRA
+916 AGGFRVVEAEALLGLAAVQAAAGRSTLAAGTARESRA
-922 DGGVRVARPAGRG
+922 LYRA
-935 VGDAGAGLGREWPG
+935 VGHVTGEALAAEFLDRLGD
-949 RRGGRARTG
+949 RATG
-958 GAGRGAGGRVPRGGG
+958 
-973 GRAAGAG
+973 
-980 GGGSGGGAVD
+980 
-990 ARRRDG
+990 
-996 PGVAGAV
+996 
-1003 PGGRARHR
+1003 
-1011 GGAGARSSCATS
+1011 
-1023 AGGPRAE
+1023 
-1030 RRLRNVMNDSFT
+1030 
-1042 ASDAV
+1042 
-1047 NESFTATESAAAWP
+1047 
-1061 TAP
+1061 

>member
-1 MRYRLL
+1 VRYRLL
-7 GPVTVFGDAG
+7 GPITVLGDG
-17 AVRPGGQ
+17 GPVRPGGR

-50 WGENAPPSVRGRLQ
+50 WGEDAPPSVRGRLQ
-64 VHISELRKLLG
+64 VHVSELRKLLG
-75 RDVILRRAPGYV
+75 RDVIVRRASGYL

-93 ERDLDVFDEEV
+93 DRDLDVFEDEV
-104 ARARATSGP
+104 AKARATSGP
-113 DAVAHLRTAL
+113 DAVTHLRAAL
-123 ALWDGTPLGGV
+123 ALWEGTPLGGV
-134 SEALAAHQGPALAER
+134 SDELAAHEGPALAER

-161 LASGRHGE
+161 LVAGRHGE
-169 VVGELRQLVD
+169 VVGELRRLVD

-184 ERLRATLMLALH
+184 ERLRAALMLALH

-206 TYARAHALLVDELGI
+206 TYTRAHELLVDELGI

-230 QLRLLRGEGEPAP
+230 RMRILRGEGEPAP
-243 VVAPVAPRPAELPL
+243 AAAVPPRPAELPL

-291 LAVHWAHTARAR
+291 LAVHWAHTARTR

-324 PAAALAQLL
+324 SAAALAQLL

-340 RDVPPGLDDQSKLYR
+340 RDVPPGVDDRSKLYR

-361 QALVVLDNARDAAQV
+361 QALVVLDNARDTAQV

-387 VTSRHRLDELVART
+387 VTSRHRLDELVARV

-423 LGERATAEPEAADEL
+423 LGDRTAAEPEAAAEL

-452 AANTGGRQHR
+452 AANTGVASIGELVDELRGDPLAHLGFDGESAVAKAFSVSYQALQPALRQAFRLLALVPGADFTAVDAAALLDVRPEEATR
-462 RAGRRAAR
+462 RLRGLTAANLLEAHAPRRYRFHDLAR
-470 RPPGRAR
+470 RYAERCVRA
-477 LRRRRGERRRQG
+477 EED
-489 VFPVLPGT
+489 
-497 CRPGCGRRSGSS
+497 
-509 RWCREPTSRRSPR
+509 EP
-522 RPCWTCRP
+522 
-530 RKRAGGCAGWPR
+530 
-542 RTSSKRTRP
+542 
-551 AATGSTTSPGVTPS
+551 
-565 SASAPTKTKLAR
+565 AR

-599 GARIVTLPRDDAPA
+599 GARIVALPREDAPS

-623 AEAVAWLDVEVPNL
+623 ASAVAWLDVEVPNL
-637 SAALRQAATRGPY
+637 SAALRQAAARGPY
-650 PGAWYLADALRRFFH
+650 PGAWYLADALRRFFY

-677 PIVLRAAQEHGAQ
+677 PIVLRAAQDHGAQ
-690 PAEALVHLSI
+690 PAEALVQLSI
-700 GGAYFREGHH
+700 GGAYFREGQH
-710 EAGIRHSEKA
+710 EAGIRHTEKA

-725 ACGWRECEATA
+725 ACGWRQCEATA
-736 VANLGSML
+736 VANLGAML

-759 AIQLFRELG
+759 AIQLFRELA

-806 EDLAFWAAANLAD
+806 EDLAFWEAANLAD
-819 LGWLLLATGRPAEAD
+819 LGYVLLATGRLADAE
-834 EVLAEALEAFRE
+834 EVLDQALRAFRE
-846 LGSSFGEATALT
+846 VGSSFGEATALNVV
-858 AISALQHSRGDAAS
+858 SALQIARGDHAA
-872 AVRTASVGAG
+872 AVGTAEA
-882 VRPPR
+882 
-887 RRPPGRG
+887 
-894 GGADRPGPG
+894 AL
-903 VGGWRSECRRARP
+903 EC
-916 AGGSRA
+916 
-922 DGGVRVARPAGRG
+922 V
-935 VGDAGAGLGREWPG
+935 
-949 RRGGRARTG
+949 
-958 GAGRGAGGRVPRGGG
+958 
-973 GRAAGAG
+973 
-980 GGGSGGGAVD
+980 
-990 ARRRDG
+990 RRDG
-996 PGVAGAV
+996 DRQVEAAALIAL
-1003 PGGRARHR
+1003 GRAEEGR
-1011 GGAGARSSCATS
+1011 GDLDAAERVLREARSLTAESGLRGQLAEAAATLARVLAAS
-1023 AGGPRAE
+1023 GRPTEAGEHARTALDAARAGGFRVVEAE
-1030 RRLRNVMNDSFT
+1030 ALLGL
-1042 ASDAV
+1042 AAV
-1047 NESFTATESAAAWP
+1047 QAAAGRSMLAEG
-1061 TAP
+1061 TARESQGLYRTVGHVTGEAVAAEFLTKLADRATG

>member
-7 GPVTVFGDAG
+7 GPITVLGESG
-17 AVRPGGQ
+17 PVRPGGR

-50 WGENAPPSVRGRLQ
+50 WGEDAPPSVRGRLQ
-64 VHISELRKLLG
+64 VHVSELRKLLG
-75 RDVILRRAPGYV
+75 RDVIVRRASGYL

-93 ERDLDVFDEEV
+93 DRDLDVFEAEV
-104 ARARATSGP
+104 AKARATSGA
-113 DAVAHLRTAL
+113 DAVAHLRAAL
-123 ALWDGTPLGGV
+123 ALWEGTPLGGV
-134 SEALAAHQGPALAER
+134 SGELAAHEGPALAER

-161 LASGRHGE
+161 LVAGRHGE
-169 VVGELRQLVD
+169 VVGELRRLVD

-184 ERLRATLMLALH
+184 ERLRAALMLALH

-206 TYARAHALLVDELGI
+206 TYTRAHELLVDELGI

-230 QLRLLRGEGEPAP
+230 RMRILRGEGEPAP
-243 VVAPVAPRPAELPL
+243 PAAAGPPRPAELPL

-265 APELAALDEPGD
+265 AAELAALDEPGD

-291 LAVHWAHTARAR
+291 LAVHWAHTARTR

-324 PAAALAQLL
+324 SAAALAQLL

-340 RDVPPGLDDQSKLYR
+340 RDVPPGVDDQSKLYR

-361 QALVVLDNARDAAQV
+361 QALVVLDNARDTAQV

-387 VTSRHRLDELVART
+387 VTSRHRLDELVARV

-423 LGERATAEPEAADEL
+423 LGDRTAAEPEAAAEL

-452 AANTGGRQHR
+452 AANTGVASIGELVEELRGDPLAYLGFDGESAVAKAFSVSYQALPPGLRQAFRLLALVPGADFTAVDAAALLDVPAEEATR
-462 RAGRRAAR
+462 RLRGLAAANLLEAHAPRRFRFHDLAR
-470 RPPGRAR
+470 RYAEQCVRA
-477 LRRRRGERRRQG
+477 EED
-489 VFPVLPGT
+489 
-497 CRPGCGRRSGSS
+497 
-509 RWCREPTSRRSPR
+509 EP
-522 RPCWTCRP
+522 
-530 RKRAGGCAGWPR
+530 
-542 RTSSKRTRP
+542 
-551 AATGSTTSPGVTPS
+551 
-565 SASAPTKTKLAR
+565 AR

-599 GARIVTLPRDDAPA
+599 GARIVALPREDAPS

-623 AEAVAWLDVEVPNL
+623 ASAVAWLDVEVPNL

-677 PIVLRAAQEHGAQ
+677 PIVLRAAQDHGAQ
-690 PAEALVHLSI
+690 PAEALVQLSI
-700 GGAYFREGHH
+700 GGAYFREGQH
-710 EAGIRHSEKA
+710 EAGIRHTEKA

-725 ACGWRECEATA
+725 ACGWRQCEATA
-736 VANLGSML
+736 VANLGAML

-759 AIQLFRELG
+759 AIQLFRELA

-806 EDLAFWAAANLAD
+806 EDLAFWEAANLAD
-819 LGWLLLATGRPAEAD
+819 LGYVLLATGRLAKAG
-834 EVLAEALEAFRE
+834 EVLDQALQAFRE
-846 LGSSFGEATALT
+846 VGSSFGEATALNVV
-858 AISALQHSRGDAAS
+858 SALQIARGAHAEAAATAEAALECVRRDGDRQVEAAALIALGRAEEGRGDLEAAERVLREARS
-872 AVRTASVGAG
+872 LTAESGL
-882 VRPPR
+882 
-887 RRPPGRG
+887 RG
-894 GGADRPGPG
+894 QLA
-903 VGGWRSECRRARP
+903 EAAATLARVL
-916 AGGSRA
+916 AA
-922 DGGVRVARPAGRG
+922 
-935 VGDAGAGLGREWPG
+935 
-949 RRGGRARTG
+949 
-958 GAGRGAGGRVPRGGG
+958 G
-973 GRAAGAG
+973 GRAAEAGEHARTALDAARAG
-980 GGGSGGGAVD
+980 GFRVVEAEALLGLAAVQAAAGRSMLAEGT
-990 ARRRDG
+990 ARESEGLYRAVG
-996 PGVAGAV
+996 HVTGEAVATGFLARL
-1003 PGGRARHR
+1003 GGRAT
-1011 GGAGARSSCATS
+1011 G
-1023 AGGPRAE
+1023 
-1030 RRLRNVMNDSFT
+1030 
-1042 ASDAV
+1042 
-1047 NESFTATESAAAWP
+1047 
-1061 TAP
+1061 

>member
-7 GPVTVFGDAG
+7 GPVTVLGDPG
-17 AVRPGGQ
+17 PVRPGGQ

-35 NPNRVVTEDR
+35 NPNRVVSEDR

-75 RDVILRRAPGYV
+75 RDVIVRRAPGYV

-93 ERDLDVFDEEV
+93 DRDLDVFDDEV
-104 ARARATSGP
+104 AQARATAGP
-113 DAVAHLRTAL
+113 AAVAHLRAAL
-123 ALWDGTPLGGV
+123 ALWDGTPLGGA
-134 SEALAAHQGPALAER
+134 SEELTEREGPALAER

-169 VVGELRQLVD
+169 VVGELRQLV
-179 EHPFR
+179 EEYPFR
-184 ERLRATLMLALH
+184 ERLRAALMLALH
-196 RCGRTPEALE
+196 RCGRSREALE
-206 TYARAHALLVDELGI
+206 TYTRAHDLLVDELGI

-230 QLRLLRGEGEPAP
+230 RMRILRGEGEPAAVP
-243 VVAPVAPRPAELPL
+243 VAPPRPAELPL

-291 LAVHWAHTARAR
+291 LAVHWAHTARER

-340 RDVPPGLDDQSKLYR
+340 RDVPPGVDDQSKLYR

-361 QALVVLDNARDAAQV
+361 QALVVLDNARDTAQV

-401 GARSLGL
+401 GARLLSL
-408 AQLREDDSRALLTAL
+408 AQLREEDSRELLTAL
-423 LGERATAEPEAADEL
+423 LGDRTAAEPAASAEL

-452 AANTGGRQHR
+452 AANTGVASIGELVDELRGDPLAHLGFDGESAVAKAFSVSYQALPPVLRHAFRLLALVPGADFTAVAASALLAVPAEEATR
-462 RAGRRAAR
+462 RLRGLIAANLLDAHAPRRYRFHDLAR
-470 RPPGRAR
+470 RYAEQCV
-477 LRRRRGERRRQG
+477 LAEEDETER
-489 VFPVLPGT
+489 
-497 CRPGCGRRSGSS
+497 
-509 RWCREPTSRRSPR
+509 E
-522 RPCWTCRP
+522 
-530 RKRAGGCAGWPR
+530 
-542 RTSSKRTRP
+542 
-551 AATGSTTSPGVTPS
+551 AAW
-565 SASAPTKTKLAR
+565 A
-577 DRAWERLFTGYCA
+577 RLFTGYCA
-590 AADAAVALL
+590 AADAAVAQL
-599 GARIVTLPRDDAPA
+599 GARIVALPREDAPP
-613 APSPV
+613 APSPIV
-618 AFADA
+618 FGDA

-637 SAALRQAATRGPY
+637 SAALRQAATRGPF

-677 PIVLRAAQEHGAQ
+677 PIVLRAAQERGAQ

-700 GGAYFREGHH
+700 GGAYFREGQH

-725 ACGWRECEATA
+725 ACGWRQCEATA
-736 VANLGSML
+736 VANLGAML
-744 EWTGRLS
+744 EWTGRLA

-759 AIQLFRELG
+759 AIQLFRELA

-806 EDLAFWAAANLAD
+806 EDLAFWEAANLAD
-819 LGWLLLATGRPAEAD
+819 LGWVLLATGRQAEAGD
-834 EVLAEALEAFRE
+834 VLDEALRAFRD
-846 LGSSFGEATALT
+846 LGSSFGEATALN
-858 AISALQHSRGDAAS
+858 AVSALQVARGEHDSAVATAEAALECVRRDGDRQVEAAVLIALGRAYEGHGDLGAAERVLREARELTAESGLRGLLAEAS
-872 AVRTASVGAG
+872 ATLARVLA
-882 VRPPR
+882 
-887 RRPPGRG
+887 
-894 GGADRPGPG
+894 AD
-903 VGGWRSECRRARP
+903 
-916 AGGSRA
+916 
-922 DGGVRVARPAGRG
+922 
-935 VGDAGAGLGREWPG
+935 
-949 RRGGRARTG
+949 
-958 GAGRGAGGRVPRGGG
+958 
-973 GRAAGAG
+973 GRAAEAGEHARTALDAARAG
-980 GGGSGGGAVD
+980 GFRVLEAAALLGLAAVEAAAGRSMLAD
-990 ARRRDG
+990 GTARE
-996 PGVAGAV
+996 A
-1003 PGGRARHR
+1003 RARYHAV
-1011 GGAGARSSCATS
+1011 GHVTGEAF
-1023 AGGPRAE
+1023 AE
-1030 RRLRNVMNDSFT
+1030 RFLAGLADR
-1042 ASDAV
+1042 
-1047 NESFTATESAAAWP
+1047 ATG
-1061 TAP
+1061 

>member
-7 GPVTVFGDAG
+7 GPVTVLGDAG
-17 AVRPGGQ
+17 AVRPGGR

-35 NPNRVVTEDR
+35 NANRVVSEDR

-50 WGENAPPSVRGRLQ
+50 WGEDAPPSVRGRLQ

-75 RDVILRRAPGYV
+75 RDVIVRRAPGYV

-93 ERDLDVFDEEV
+93 DRDLDVFDDEV
-104 ARARATSGP
+104 AQARATSGA
-113 DAVAHLRTAL
+113 DAVRHLRAAL

-134 SEALAAHQGPALAER
+134 SETLAAHEGPALTER
-149 RLVVLE
+149 RLVALE

-169 VVGELRQLVD
+169 VVGELRRLVD

-184 ERLRATLMLALH
+184 ERPRAALMLALH

-206 TYARAHALLVDELGI
+206 AYRRAHELLVDELGI
-221 EPGQALQDL
+221 EPGQALQE
-230 QLRLLRGEGEPAP
+230 LRMRILRGEGEPAP
-243 VVAPVAPRPAELPL
+243 AATPVAPRPAELPL
-257 DVRGFAGR
+257 DVRGFTGR
-265 APELAALDEPGD
+265 TPELAALDEPGD

-291 LAVHWAHTARAR
+291 LAVHWAHTARASF
-303 YPDGQLYVNLRGFDA
+303 PDGQLYVNLRGFDA

-340 RDVPPGLDDQSKLYR
+340 RDVPPGSDDQSKLYR

-408 AQLREDDSRALLTAL
+408 TQLREDDSRALLTAL

-452 AANTGGRQHR
+452 AANTGVASLGELVEELRGDPLAQLGFDGAGESAVAKAFSVSYQALPPALRHAFRLLALVPGADFTAVAAAALLDVPLEEATR
-462 RAGRRAAR
+462 RLRGLAAANLVEAHAPRRYRFHDLAR
-470 RPPGRAR
+470 RYAERCVRAD
-477 LRRRRGERRRQG
+477 EDE
-489 VFPVLPGT
+489 VA
-497 CRPGCGRRSGSS
+497 
-509 RWCREPTSRRSPR
+509 RE
-522 RPCWTCRP
+522 
-530 RKRAGGCAGWPR
+530 K
-542 RTSSKRTRP
+542 
-551 AATGSTTSPGVTPS
+551 
-565 SASAPTKTKLAR
+565 
-577 DRAWERLFTGYCA
+577 AWERLFTGYCA
-590 AADAAVALL
+590 AADAAVALF
-599 GARIVTLPRDDAPA
+599 GARIVTLPREDAPA

-637 SAALRQAATRGPY
+637 AAALRLAATRGPY
-650 PGAWYLADALRRFFH
+650 PAAWYLADALRRFFH

-677 PIVLRAAQEHGAQ
+677 PIVLHAAHDHGAQ

-700 GGAYFREGHH
+700 GGAYFREGQH

-759 AIQLFRELG
+759 AIQLFRELA

-787 GRLEQAEDCLV
+787 GRLEQAEDCLC
-798 EAIALARK
+798 EAVALCRR
-806 EDLAFWAAANLAD
+806 EELRFWEAANLAD
-819 LGWLLLATGRPAEAD
+819 LGWVLQETGRFEEAAEAV
-834 EVLAEALEAFRE
+834 EGSLNAFRD
-846 LGSSFGEATALT
+846 LSSSFGEATALT
-858 AISALQHSRGDAAS
+858 ALSALQGARGDHEAA
-872 AVRTASVGAG
+872 ARTAEEAL
-882 VRPPR
+882 
-887 RRPPGRG
+887 
-894 GGADRPGPG
+894 DR
-903 VGGWRSECRRARP
+903 V
-916 AGGSRA
+916 
-922 DGGVRVARPAGRG
+922 
-935 VGDAGAGLGREWPG
+935 
-949 RRGGRARTG
+949 
-958 GAGRGAGGRVPRGGG
+958 
-973 GRAAGAG
+973 
-980 GGGSGGGAVD
+980 
-990 ARRRDG
+990 RRDG
-996 PGVAGAV
+996 DRQVEAAALIAL
-1003 PGGRARHR
+1003 GRASEAR
-1011 GGAGARSSCATS
+1011 GDLASAERVLSEARELAAESGLRGQLAEASATLAWVLAAAGRVSEAGEHARTALDAAR
-1023 AGGPRAE
+1023 AGGYRLLEAQALLGLAAVEGAAGRSMLAVGTAREARGLYRSVGHVTGEALAE
-1030 RRLRNVMNDSFT
+1030 RFLADFGRR
-1042 ASDAV
+1042 
-1047 NESFTATESAAAWP
+1047 ATG
-1061 TAP
+1061 

>member
-7 GPVTVFGDAG
+7 GPVTILGDRG
-17 AVRPGGQ
+17 PVRPGGQ

-75 RDVILRRAPGYV
+75 RDVIVRRAPGYLV
-87 IEVAPG
+87 EVAPG
-93 ERDLDVFDEEV
+93 DRDLDVFDEEV
-104 ARARATSGP
+104 AKARATSGAA
-113 DAVAHLRTAL
+113 AVAHLRAAL
-123 ALWDGTPLGGV
+123 ALWEGTPLGGV
-134 SEALAAHQGPALAER
+134 SEALAEYEGPALAER
-149 RLVVLE
+149 RLVALE

-161 LASGRHGE
+161 LGCGRHGE
-169 VVGELRQLVD
+169 VVGELRRLVD

-184 ERLRATLMLALH
+184 ERLRAALMLALH
-196 RCGRTPEALE
+196 RCGRTREALE
-206 TYARAHALLVDELGI
+206 TYTQARDLLVDELGI

-230 QLRLLRGEGEPAP
+230 RLRILRGEDEPAP
-243 VVAPVAPRPAELPL
+243 PAAAPATPRPAELPL

-265 APELAALDEPGD
+265 APELAALDQPGD

-340 RDVPPGLDDQSKLYR
+340 RDVPPGLDDRSKLYR

-361 QALVVLDNARDAAQV
+361 QALVVLDNARDTAQV

-387 VTSRHRLDELVART
+387 VTSRHRLDELVARV

-408 AQLREDDSRALLTAL
+408 AQLREEDSRALLTAL
-423 LGERATAEPEAADEL
+423 LGDRAAAEPEAAAEL

-452 AANTGGRQHR
+452 AANTGVASIGELVDELRGDPLAHLGFDGESAVAKAFSVSYQALPPALRQAFRLLALVPGADFTAVDAAALLDVPAGEATR
-462 RAGRRAAR
+462 RLRGLTAANLLEAHAPRRFRFHDLAR
-470 RPPGRAR
+470 RYAEQCVRAD
-477 LRRRRGERRRQG
+477 EDE
-489 VFPVLPGT
+489 PA
-497 CRPGCGRRSGSS
+497 
-509 RWCREPTSRRSPR
+509 REE
-522 RPCWTCRP
+522 
-530 RKRAGGCAGWPR
+530 
-542 RTSSKRTRP
+542 
-551 AATGSTTSPGVTPS
+551 
-565 SASAPTKTKLAR
+565 
-577 DRAWERLFTGYCA
+577 AWERLFTGYCA

-599 GARIVTLPRDDAPA
+599 GARIVALPREDAPS

-618 AFADA
+618 VFADA
-623 AEAVAWLDVEVPNL
+623 AAAVAWLDVEVPNL
-637 SAALRQAATRGPY
+637 SAALRQAAARGPY

-677 PIVLRAAQEHGAQ
+677 PIVLRAAQDHGAR
-690 PAEALVHLSI
+690 PAEALVQLSI
-700 GGAYFREGHH
+700 GGAYFREGQH

-725 ACGWRECEATA
+725 ACGWRQCEATA
-736 VANLGSML
+736 VENLGAML

-806 EDLAFWAAANLAD
+806 EDLAFWEAANLAD
-819 LGWLLLATGRPAEAD
+819 LGSILLATGRLAESG
-834 EVLAEALEAFRE
+834 EVLDQALEVFRE
-846 LGSSFGEATALT
+846 LGSSFGEATALNVV
-858 AISALQHSRGDAAS
+858 SALQIARGDAA
-872 AVRTASVGAG
+872 AAATAEAALACVRRDG
-882 VRPPR
+882 
-887 RRPPGRG
+887 
-894 GGADRPGPG
+894 DRQ
-903 VGGWRSECRRARP
+903 VEA
-916 AGGSRA
+916 AA
-922 DGGVRVARPAGRG
+922 LIA
-935 VGDAGAGLGREWPG
+935 LGRAEEA
-949 RRGGRARTG
+949 RGDLGAAERVLREARSLTAESG
-958 GAGRGAGGRVPRGGG
+958 LRGQLAEAAATLARVLAAD
-973 GRAAGAG
+973 GRAAEAGEHARTALDAARAG
-980 GGGSGGGAVD
+980 GFRVVEAEALLGLAAVQAAAGRSMLAEGTARESEALYGAVGHVTGQ
-990 ARRRDG
+990 A
-996 PGVAGAV
+996 VAAEFLTRLND
-1003 PGGRARHR
+1003 RAT
-1011 GGAGARSSCATS
+1011 G
-1023 AGGPRAE
+1023 
-1030 RRLRNVMNDSFT
+1030 
-1042 ASDAV
+1042 
-1047 NESFTATESAAAWP
+1047 
-1061 TAP
+1061 

>member
-7 GPVTVFGDAG
+7 GPVTVLGDTG
-17 AVRPGGQ
+17 PLRPGGQ

-75 RDVILRRAPGYV
+75 RDVIVRRAPGYL

-93 ERDLDVFDEEV
+93 DRDLDVFDEEV
-104 ARARATSGP
+104 AKARATSGA
-113 DAVAHLRTAL
+113 DAVTHLRAAL
-123 ALWDGTPLGGV
+123 ALWEGTPLGGV
-134 SEALAAHQGPALAER
+134 SEALAGYEGPALAER

-161 LASGRHGE
+161 LAAGRHGE
-169 VVGELRQLVD
+169 VVGELRRLVD

-184 ERLRATLMLALH
+184 ERLRAALMLALH

-206 TYARAHALLVDELGI
+206 TYARAHELLVDELGI

-230 QLRLLRGEGEPAP
+230 RMRILRGEGEPA
-243 VVAPVAPRPAELPL
+243 APVAPRPAELPL

-265 APELAALDEPGD
+265 AAELAALDEPGE

-291 LAVHWAHTARAR
+291 LAVHWAHTARTR

-340 RDVPPGLDDQSKLYR
+340 RDVPPGVDDQSKLYR

-361 QALVVLDNARDAAQV
+361 QALVVLDNARDTAQV

-387 VTSRHRLDELVART
+387 VTSRHRLDELVARV

-408 AQLREDDSRALLTAL
+408 AQLREADSRALLTAL
-423 LGERATAEPEAADEL
+423 LGERTAAEPEAAAEL

-452 AANTGGRQHR
+452 AANTGVASIGELVDELRGDPLAHLGFDGESAVAKAFSVSYQALAPALRQAFRLLALVPGTDFTAIAAAALLEVPVEEATR
-462 RAGRRAAR
+462 RLRGLSAANLVEAHAPRRYRFHDLAR
-470 RPPGRAR
+470 RYAEQCVRA
-477 LRRRRGERRRQG
+477 EED
-489 VFPVLPGT
+489 
-497 CRPGCGRRSGSS
+497 
-509 RWCREPTSRRSPR
+509 EP
-522 RPCWTCRP
+522 
-530 RKRAGGCAGWPR
+530 
-542 RTSSKRTRP
+542 
-551 AATGSTTSPGVTPS
+551 
-565 SASAPTKTKLAR
+565 AR

-599 GARIVTLPRDDAPA
+599 GARIVALPREDAPS

-618 AFADA
+618 AFAGA

-637 SAALRQAATRGPY
+637 AAALRQAATRGPY

-677 PIVLRAAQEHGAQ
+677 PIVLRAAQDHGAQ
-690 PAEALVHLSI
+690 PAEALVELSI
-700 GGAYFREGHH
+700 GGAYFREGQH

-725 ACGWRECEATA
+725 ACGWRQCEATA
-736 VANLGSML
+736 VANLGAML

-759 AIQLFRELG
+759 AIQLFRELA

-806 EDLAFWAAANLAD
+806 EDLAFWEAANLAD
-819 LGWLLLATGRPAEAD
+819 LGWVLMATGRPASAGETLD
-834 EVLAEALEAFRE
+834 QALQAFRD
-846 LGSSFGEATALT
+846 LGSSFGEATALNVL
-858 AISALQHSRGDAAS
+858 SALQMARGDHSAAAATAEAALACVRRDGDRQVEAAALIALGRAEESRGDLAAAERVLREARS
-872 AVRTASVGAG
+872 LTAESGLRGQLAEAAATLARVLAADGRAGEAGEHARTALDA
-882 VRPPR
+882 
-887 RRPPGRG
+887 
-894 GGADRPGPG
+894 
-903 VGGWRSECRRARP
+903 AR
-916 AGGSRA
+916 AGGFRVVEAEALLGLAAVQAAAGRSTLAAGTARESRA
-922 DGGVRVARPAGRG
+922 LYRA
-935 VGDAGAGLGREWPG
+935 VGHV
-949 RRGGRARTG
+949 TG
-958 GAGRGAGGRVPRGGG
+958 EAL
-973 GRAAGAG
+973 AAGFLDRLG
-980 GGGSGGGAVD
+980 D
-990 ARRRDG
+990 
-996 PGVAGAV
+996 
-1003 PGGRARHR
+1003 RAT
-1011 GGAGARSSCATS
+1011 G
-1023 AGGPRAE
+1023 
-1030 RRLRNVMNDSFT
+1030 
-1042 ASDAV
+1042 
-1047 NESFTATESAAAWP
+1047 
-1061 TAP
+1061 

>member
-7 GPVTVFGDAG
+7 GPITVLGDTG
-17 AVRPGGQ
+17 PVRPAGQ
-24 KQTSVLAALLL
+24 KQTSVLATLLL

-75 RDVILRRAPGYV
+75 RDVIVRRAPGYL

-93 ERDLDVFDEEV
+93 DRDLDVFDDEV
-104 ARARATSGP
+104 AKARATSGA
-113 DAVAHLRTAL
+113 DAVTHLRAAL
-123 ALWDGTPLGGV
+123 ALWEGTPLGGV
-134 SEALAAHQGPALAER
+134 SEALAEYEGPALAER
-149 RLVVLE
+149 RLVALE

-161 LASGRHGE
+161 LVSGRHGE
-169 VVGELRQLVD
+169 VAGELRRLVD

-184 ERLRATLMLALH
+184 ERLRAALMLALH
-196 RCGRTPEALE
+196 RCGRTREALE
-206 TYARAHALLVDELGI
+206 TYTRAHDLLVDELGI
-221 EPGQALQDL
+221 EPGQALQE
-230 QLRLLRGEGEPAP
+230 LRLRILRGEGEPAP
-243 VVAPVAPRPAELPL
+243 VTPVTPRPAELPA

-340 RDVPPGLDDQSKLYR
+340 RDVPPGVDDQSKLYR

-361 QALVVLDNARDAAQV
+361 QALVVLDNARDTAQV

-387 VTSRHRLDELVART
+387 VTSRHRLDELVARV

-408 AQLREDDSRALLTAL
+408 KQLREADSRALLTAL
-423 LGERATAEPEAADEL
+423 LGDRTAAEPEAAAEL

-452 AANTGGRQHR
+452 AANTGVASIGELVDELRGDPLAHLGFDGAGESAVAKAFSVSYQALAPGLRQAFRLLALVPGADFTAIALAALLEVPIEEATR
-462 RAGRRAAR
+462 RLRGLIAANLLEAHAPRRYRFHDLAR
-470 RPPGRAR
+470 RYAEQCVRA
-477 LRRRRGERRRQG
+477 EED
-489 VFPVLPGT
+489 
-497 CRPGCGRRSGSS
+497 
-509 RWCREPTSRRSPR
+509 EP
-522 RPCWTCRP
+522 
-530 RKRAGGCAGWPR
+530 
-542 RTSSKRTRP
+542 
-551 AATGSTTSPGVTPS
+551 
-565 SASAPTKTKLAR
+565 AR

-599 GARIVTLPRDDAPA
+599 GARIVALPREDAPS

-618 AFADA
+618 VFAGA

-677 PIVLRAAQEHGAQ
+677 PIVLRAAQDRGAQ
-690 PAEALVHLSI
+690 PAEALVQLSI
-700 GGAYFREGHH
+700 GGAYFREGQH

-725 ACGWRECEATA
+725 ACGWRQCEATA
-736 VANLGSML
+736 VANLGAML

-759 AIQLFRELG
+759 AIQLFRELA

-806 EDLAFWAAANLAD
+806 EDLAFWEAANLAD
-819 LGWLLLATGRPAEAD
+819 LGSVLLATGRLAESG
-834 EVLAEALEAFRE
+834 EVLDQALQAFRD
-846 LGSSFGEATALT
+846 LGSSFGEATALNVV
-858 AISALQHSRGDAAS
+858 SALQIARGDHAAAVSTAEAALACVRRDGDRQVEAAALIALGRAEESRGDLGAAERVLS
-872 AVRTASVGAG
+872 EARALTAESGLRGQLAEAAATLARVLAADGRPGEAGEHARTALDA
-882 VRPPR
+882 
-887 RRPPGRG
+887 
-894 GGADRPGPG
+894 
-903 VGGWRSECRRARP
+903 AR
-916 AGGSRA
+916 AGGF
-922 DGGVRVARPAGRG
+922 RVVEAEALLGLAAVQDAAGR
-935 VGDAGAGLGREWPG
+935 AML
-949 RRGGRARTG
+949 
-958 GAGRGAGGRVPRGGG
+958 AGGTARESQALY
-973 GRAAGAG
+973 RAVGHVTGEAL
-980 GGGSGGGAVD
+980 AVEFLTRLGD
-990 ARRRDG
+990 
-996 PGVAGAV
+996 
-1003 PGGRARHR
+1003 RAT
-1011 GGAGARSSCATS
+1011 G
-1023 AGGPRAE
+1023 
-1030 RRLRNVMNDSFT
+1030 
-1042 ASDAV
+1042 
-1047 NESFTATESAAAWP
+1047 
-1061 TAP
+1061 

>member
-7 GPVTVFGDAG
+7 GPVTVLGDTG

-75 RDVILRRAPGYV
+75 RDVIVRRAPGYL
-87 IEVAPG
+87 IAVAPG
-93 ERDLDVFDEEV
+93 DRDLDVFDDEV
-104 ARARATSGP
+104 TKARATSGA
-113 DAVAHLRTAL
+113 DAVAHLRAAL
-123 ALWDGTPLGGV
+123 ALWEGIPLGGV
-134 SEALAAHQGPALAER
+134 SEALAEHEGPALAER

-161 LASGRHGE
+161 LAAGRHGE
-169 VVGELRQLVD
+169 VAGELRRLVD

-184 ERLRATLMLALH
+184 ERLRAALMLALH

-206 TYARAHALLVDELGI
+206 TYTRAHDLLVDELGI

-230 QLRLLRGEGEPAP
+230 RMRILRGEGEPAP
-243 VVAPVAPRPAELPL
+243 PATPVTPRPAELPL

-265 APELAALDEPGD
+265 APELATLGEPGD

-291 LAVHWAHTARAR
+291 LAVHWAHTARTC

-361 QALVVLDNARDAAQV
+361 QALVVLDNARDTAQV

-387 VTSRHRLDELVART
+387 VTSRHRLDELVARV
-401 GARSLGL
+401 GARSLVL
-408 AQLREDDSRALLTAL
+408 SQLREDDSLALLTTL
-423 LGERATAEPEAADEL
+423 LGDRTAAEPEAAADL

-452 AANTGGRQHR
+452 AANTGVASLGELVDELRGDPLAQLGFDGAGESAVAKAFSVSYQALPPGLRQAFRLLALVPGADFTAVAAAALLELPVEEATR
-462 RAGRRAAR
+462 RLRGLTAANLLEAHAPRRYRFHDLAR
-470 RPPGRAR
+470 RYAEQCVRA
-477 LRRRRGERRRQG
+477 E
-489 VFPVLPGT
+489 
-497 CRPGCGRRSGSS
+497 
-509 RWCREPTSRRSPR
+509 EDE
-522 RPCWTCRP
+522 
-530 RKRAGGCAGWPR
+530 A
-542 RTSSKRTRP
+542 
-551 AATGSTTSPGVTPS
+551 
-565 SASAPTKTKLAR
+565 AR

-599 GARIVTLPRDDAPA
+599 GARIVALPREDAPS

-618 AFADA
+618 AFAGA

-677 PIVLRAAQEHGAQ
+677 PIVLRAAQDHGAQ

-700 GGAYFREGHH
+700 GGAYFREGQH

-725 ACGWRECEATA
+725 ACGWRQCEATA
-736 VANLGSML
+736 VANLGAML

-759 AIQLFRELG
+759 AIQLFRELA

-806 EDLAFWAAANLAD
+806 EDLAFWEAANLAD
-819 LGWLLLATGRPAEAD
+819 LGWVLQATGR
-834 EVLAEALEAFRE
+834 LAEAGEVLDQALRAFRE
-846 LGSSFGEATALT
+846 IGSSFGEATALNVV
-858 AISALQHSRGDAAS
+858 SALQIALGEHASAAETAKAALECVRRDGDRQVEAAALIALGRAEQSRGDLGAAERVLREARELTAES
-872 AVRTASVGAG
+872 GLRGQLAEAAATLARVLATGGRPAEAGEHARTALDA
-882 VRPPR
+882 
-887 RRPPGRG
+887 
-894 GGADRPGPG
+894 
-903 VGGWRSECRRARP
+903 AR
-916 AGGSRA
+916 AGGF
-922 DGGVRVARPAGRG
+922 RVVEAEALLGLAAVEAAAGRSMLARG
-935 VGDAGAGLGREWPG
+935 TARESRTLYRAIGHVTGEANVTDFLTRLGT
-949 RRGGRARTG
+949 RATG
-958 GAGRGAGGRVPRGGG
+958 
-973 GRAAGAG
+973 
-980 GGGSGGGAVD
+980 
-990 ARRRDG
+990 
-996 PGVAGAV
+996 
-1003 PGGRARHR
+1003 
-1011 GGAGARSSCATS
+1011 
-1023 AGGPRAE
+1023 
-1030 RRLRNVMNDSFT
+1030 
-1042 ASDAV
+1042 
-1047 NESFTATESAAAWP
+1047 
-1061 TAP
+1061 

>member
-7 GPVTVFGDAG
+7 GPVTVLGDTG
-17 AVRPGGQ
+17 AFRPGGQ

-75 RDVILRRAPGYV
+75 RDVIVRRAPGYV

-93 ERDLDVFDEEV
+93 ERDLDVFDDEV
-104 ARARATSGP
+104 AKARATSGP
-113 DAVAHLRTAL
+113 DAVAHLRAAL

-134 SEALAAHQGPALAER
+134 SEALAEREGPALAER

-184 ERLRATLMLALH
+184 ERLRAALMLSLH

-206 TYARAHALLVDELGI
+206 TYTRAHDLLVDELGI

-230 QLRLLRGEGEPAP
+230 RTRILRNEGEPAP
-243 VVAPVAPRPAELPL
+243 ATAPVVLRPAELPL

-265 APELAALDEPGD
+265 APELATLDEPGD

-303 YPDGQLYVNLRGFDA
+303 FPDGQLYVNLRGFDA

-340 RDVPPGLDDQSKLYR
+340 RDVPPGVDDQTKLYR

-361 QALVVLDNARDAAQV
+361 QALVVLDNARDATQV

-423 LGERATAEPEAADEL
+423 LGDRTAAEPEAAAEL

-452 AANTGGRQHR
+452 AANTGVASIGELVDELRGDPLAQLGFDGAEESAVAKAFSVSYQALPSGLRQAFRLLALVPGADITAVAAAALLDVSVDDATR
-462 RAGRRAAR
+462 RLRGLSAANLLEAHAPRRYRFHDLARRYAEQCVRADEDEAAR
-470 RPPGRAR
+470 D
-477 LRRRRGERRRQG
+477 Q
-489 VFPVLPGT
+489 
-497 CRPGCGRRSGSS
+497 
-509 RWCREPTSRRSPR
+509 
-522 RPCWTCRP
+522 
-530 RKRAGGCAGWPR
+530 
-542 RTSSKRTRP
+542 
-551 AATGSTTSPGVTPS
+551 
-565 SASAPTKTKLAR
+565 
-577 DRAWERLFTGYCA
+577 AWARLFTGYCA

-599 GARIVTLPRDDAPA
+599 GARIVTLPREDAPA

-618 AFADA
+618 AFAGA

-677 PIVLRAAQEHGAQ
+677 PIVLRAAQDHGAQ

-700 GGAYFREGHH
+700 GGAYFREGQH

-736 VANLGSML
+736 VANLGAML

-759 AIQLFRELG
+759 AIQLFRELA

-806 EDLAFWAAANLAD
+806 EDLAFWEAANLAD
-819 LGWLLLATGRPAEAD
+819 LGWVLLAIGR
-834 EVLAEALEAFRE
+834 LAEAGDVLEQALRAFRE
-846 LGSSFGEATALT
+846 LGSSFGEATALN
-858 AISALQHSRGDAAS
+858 AMSAVQVARGDHDEAA
-872 AVRTASVGAG
+872 RTAEA
-882 VRPPR
+882 
-887 RRPPGRG
+887 
-894 GGADRPGPG
+894 AL
-903 VGGWRSECRRARP
+903 EC
-916 AGGSRA
+916 
-922 DGGVRVARPAGRG
+922 V
-935 VGDAGAGLGREWPG
+935 
-949 RRGGRARTG
+949 
-958 GAGRGAGGRVPRGGG
+958 
-973 GRAAGAG
+973 
-980 GGGSGGGAVD
+980 
-990 ARRRDG
+990 RRDG
-996 PGVAGAV
+996 DRQVEAAALIAL
-1003 PGGRARHR
+1003 GRAEEGR
-1011 GGAGARSSCATS
+1011 GDLVAAERVLREARELTAESGLRGQLAEAAATLARVLAAAGRAGEAGEHARTALDAAR
-1023 AGGPRAE
+1023 AGGFRVVEAE
-1030 RRLRNVMNDSFT
+1030 ALLGL
-1042 ASDAV
+1042 AAV
-1047 NESFTATESAAAWP
+1047 EAAAGRSTLADG
-1061 TAP
+1061 TAQESLALYRAVGHVTGEALARDFLAGLTGLAAG

>member
-93 ERDLDVFDEEV
+93 ERDLDVFDDEV

-113 DAVAHLRTAL
+113 EAVAHLRTAL

-206 TYARAHALLVDELGI
+206 TYARVHALLVDELGI

-401 GARSLGL
+401 GARSLAL

-452 AANTGGRQHR
+452 AANTGGASIGELVDELRGDLLAGLGFDGAEESAVAKAFSLSYQALPAGLRQAFRLLALVPGADFTAVAAAALLDVPAGEASR
-462 RAGRRAAR
+462 RLRGLAAANLLEAHAPRRYRFHDLAR
-470 RPPGRAR
+470 RYAEQCVRADEDE
-477 LRRRRGERRRQG
+477 L
-489 VFPVLPGT
+489 
-497 CRPGCGRRSGSS
+497 S
-509 RWCREPTSRRSPR
+509 
-522 RPCWTCRP
+522 
-530 RKRAGGCAGWPR
+530 
-542 RTSSKRTRP
+542 
-551 AATGSTTSPGVTPS
+551 
-565 SASAPTKTKLAR
+565 R

-677 PIVLRAAQEHGAQ
+677 PIVLRAAQDHGAQ

-834 EVLAEALEAFRE
+834 EVLGEALAAFRE

-872 AVRTASVGAG
+872 AVRTASSALECVRRDGDRQVEAAALIALGRASEGGDLGVAERVLREARELTAESGLRGQQAEASATLARVLAASGRVAEAG
-882 VRPPR
+882 EH
-887 RRPPGRG
+887 
-894 GGADRPGPG
+894 A
-903 VGGWRSECRRARP
+903 RAALDAAR
-916 AGGSRA
+916 AGGFRVVEADALLGLAAVEAAAGRSMLADGTARESRA
-922 DGGVRVARPAGRG
+922 LYRA
-935 VGDAGAGLGREWPG
+935 VGHVTGEALAEEFLRDL
-949 RRGGRARTG
+949 GGRATG
-958 GAGRGAGGRVPRGGG
+958 
-973 GRAAGAG
+973 
-980 GGGSGGGAVD
+980 
-990 ARRRDG
+990 
-996 PGVAGAV
+996 
-1003 PGGRARHR
+1003 
-1011 GGAGARSSCATS
+1011 
-1023 AGGPRAE
+1023 
-1030 RRLRNVMNDSFT
+1030 
-1042 ASDAV
+1042 
-1047 NESFTATESAAAWP
+1047 
-1061 TAP
+1061 

>member
-7 GPVTVFGDAG
+7 GPVTVLGDTG
-17 AVRPGGQ
+17 PLRPGGQ

-75 RDVILRRAPGYV
+75 RDVIVRRAPGYL

-93 ERDLDVFDEEV
+93 DRDLDVFDEEV
-104 ARARATSGP
+104 AKARATSGA
-113 DAVAHLRTAL
+113 DAVTHLRAAL
-123 ALWDGTPLGGV
+123 ALWEGTPLGGV
-134 SEALAAHQGPALAER
+134 SEALAGYEGPALAER

-161 LASGRHGE
+161 LAAGRHGE
-169 VVGELRQLVD
+169 VVGELRRLVD

-184 ERLRATLMLALH
+184 ERLRAALMLALH

-206 TYARAHALLVDELGI
+206 TYARAHELLVDELGI

-230 QLRLLRGEGEPAP
+230 RMRILRGEGEPAP
-243 VVAPVAPRPAELPL
+243 PAAPVAPRPAELPL

-265 APELAALDEPGD
+265 AAELAALDEPGE

-291 LAVHWAHTARAR
+291 LAVHWAHTARTR

-340 RDVPPGLDDQSKLYR
+340 RDVPPGVDDQSKLYR

-361 QALVVLDNARDAAQV
+361 QALVVLDNARDTAQV

-387 VTSRHRLDELVART
+387 VTSRHRLDELVARV

-408 AQLREDDSRALLTAL
+408 AQLREADSRALLTAV
-423 LGERATAEPEAADEL
+423 LGERTAAEPEAAAEL

-452 AANTGGRQHR
+452 AANTGVASIGELVDELRGDPLAHLGFDGESAVAKAFSVSYQALPPALRQAFRLLALVPGTDFTAIAAAALLEVPVEEATR
-462 RAGRRAAR
+462 RLRGLSAANLVEAHAPRRYRFHDLAR
-470 RPPGRAR
+470 RYAEQCVRA
-477 LRRRRGERRRQG
+477 EED
-489 VFPVLPGT
+489 
-497 CRPGCGRRSGSS
+497 
-509 RWCREPTSRRSPR
+509 EP
-522 RPCWTCRP
+522 
-530 RKRAGGCAGWPR
+530 
-542 RTSSKRTRP
+542 
-551 AATGSTTSPGVTPS
+551 
-565 SASAPTKTKLAR
+565 AR

-599 GARIVTLPRDDAPA
+599 GARIVALPREDAPS

-618 AFADA
+618 VFAGA

-637 SAALRQAATRGPY
+637 AAALRQAATRGPY

-677 PIVLRAAQEHGAQ
+677 PIVLRAAQDHGAQ
-690 PAEALVHLSI
+690 PAEALVQLSI
-700 GGAYFREGHH
+700 GGAYFREGQH

-725 ACGWRECEATA
+725 ACGWRQCEATA
-736 VANLGSML
+736 VANLGAML

-759 AIQLFRELG
+759 AIQLFRELA

-806 EDLAFWAAANLAD
+806 EDLAFWEAANLAD
-819 LGWLLLATGRPAEAD
+819 LGWVLMATGR
-834 EVLAEALEAFRE
+834 LASAGETLDQALQAFRD
-846 LGSSFGEATALT
+846 LGSSFGEATALNVL
-858 AISALQHSRGDAAS
+858 SALQMARGDHAAAAATAEAALACVRRDGDRQVEAAALIALGRAEESRGDLTAAERVLREARS
-872 AVRTASVGAG
+872 LTAESGLRGQLAEAAATLARVLAADGRAGEAGEHARTALDA
-882 VRPPR
+882 
-887 RRPPGRG
+887 
-894 GGADRPGPG
+894 
-903 VGGWRSECRRARP
+903 AR
-916 AGGSRA
+916 AGGFRVVEAEALLGLAAVQAAAGRSTLAAGTARESRA
-922 DGGVRVARPAGRG
+922 LYRA
-935 VGDAGAGLGREWPG
+935 VGHV
-949 RRGGRARTG
+949 TG
-958 GAGRGAGGRVPRGGG
+958 E
-973 GRAAGAG
+973 
-980 GGGSGGGAVD
+980 
-990 ARRRDG
+990 
-996 PGVAGAV
+996 
-1003 PGGRARHR
+1003 
-1011 GGAGARSSCATS
+1011 TS
-1023 AGGPRAE
+1023 AAEFLDRLGDRA
-1030 RRLRNVMNDSFT
+1030 T
-1042 ASDAV
+1042 G
-1047 NESFTATESAAAWP
+1047 
-1061 TAP
+1061 

>member
-7 GPVTVFGDAG
+7 GPVTVLGDAG

-35 NPNRVVTEDR
+35 NPNRVVSEDR

-75 RDVILRRAPGYV
+75 RDAIVRRAPGYV
-87 IEVAPG
+87 LEVAPG
-93 ERDLDVFDEEV
+93 DRDLDVFDDEV

-113 DAVAHLRTAL
+113 DAVAHLRAAL
-123 ALWDGTPLGGV
+123 ALWEGSPLGGV
-134 SEALAAHQGPALAER
+134 SEPLADHEGPALAER
-149 RLVVLE
+149 RLVALE

-161 LASGRHGE
+161 LASGRHSE
-169 VVGELRQLVD
+169 VVGELRRLVD

-184 ERLRATLMLALH
+184 ERPRAALMLALH

-206 TYARAHALLVDELGI
+206 TYTRAHDLFVDELGI

-230 QLRLLRGEGEPAP
+230 RTRILRGEGDPAP
-243 VVAPVAPRPAELPL
+243 VVPRPAELPL
-257 DVRGFAGR
+257 DVRGFTGR

-303 YPDGQLYVNLRGFDA
+303 FPDGQLYVNLRGFDA

-401 GARSLGL
+401 GAHSLGL
-408 AQLREDDSRALLTAL
+408 AQLREADSRALLVAL

-452 AANTGGRQHR
+452 AANTGVASLGELVDELRGDPLAQLGFDGSEESAVAKAFSVSYQALPPGLRQAFRLLALVPGADFTAIAAAALLDVPVEEATR
-462 RAGRRAAR
+462 RLRGLAAANLLEAHAPRRFRFHDLARRYAERCVRADEEEAAR
-470 RPPGRAR
+470 
-477 LRRRRGERRRQG
+477 E
-489 VFPVLPGT
+489 
-497 CRPGCGRRSGSS
+497 
-509 RWCREPTSRRSPR
+509 
-522 RPCWTCRP
+522 
-530 RKRAGGCAGWPR
+530 K
-542 RTSSKRTRP
+542 
-551 AATGSTTSPGVTPS
+551 
-565 SASAPTKTKLAR
+565 
-577 DRAWERLFTGYCA
+577 AWERLFTGYCA

-599 GARIVTLPRDDAPA
+599 GARIVALPREDAPA
-613 APSPV
+613 AVSPV

-623 AEAVAWLDVEVPNL
+623 AAAVAWLDVEVPNL
-637 SAALRQAATRGPY
+637 AAALRLAATRGPY
-650 PGAWYLADALRRFFH
+650 PAAWYLADALRRFFH

-677 PIVLRAAQEHGAQ
+677 PIVLDAAREHGAR

-700 GGAYFREGHH
+700 GGAYFREGQH

-759 AIQLFRELG
+759 AIQLFRELE
-768 NRSGE
+768 NASGE

-787 GRLEQAEDCLV
+787 GRLEQAEDCLC
-798 EAIALARK
+798 EAVALCRR
-806 EDLAFWAAANLAD
+806 ESLRFWEAANLAD
-819 LGWLLLATGRPAEAD
+819 LGWVLLETGRFDDAAEAV
-834 EVLAEALEAFRE
+834 EQSLSTFRG

-858 AISALQHSRGDAAS
+858 ALSALQGARGEHAAAS
-872 AVRTASVGAG
+872 RTAAEALER
-882 VRPPR
+882 VRR
-887 RRPPGRG
+887 DGDRQAEAAALIALGR
-894 GGADRPGPG
+894 A
-903 VGGWRSECRRARP
+903 SE
-916 AGGSRA
+916 AGGDLALAERVLSEARA
-922 DGGVRVARPAGRG
+922 LAVESGLRG
-935 VGDAGAGLGREWPG
+935 QLAEASATLAWVLAA
-949 RRGGRARTG
+949 A
-958 GAGRGAGGRVPRGGG
+958 GRVPEAGEHARTALDAARAGGYRLLEAQALLG
-973 GRAAGAG
+973 LAAVEGAAGRSMLADG
-980 GGGSGGGAVD
+980 TAREARGLYRSVGHVTGEALAERFLAD
-990 ARRRDG
+990 FARR
-996 PGVAGAV
+996 
-1003 PGGRARHR
+1003 
-1011 GGAGARSSCATS
+1011 AT
-1023 AGGPRAE
+1023 G
-1030 RRLRNVMNDSFT
+1030 
-1042 ASDAV
+1042 
-1047 NESFTATESAAAWP
+1047 
-1061 TAP
+1061 

>member
-7 GPVTVFGDAG
+7 GPVTVLGDTG
-17 AVRPGGQ
+17 PVRPGGQ

-35 NPNRVVTEDR
+35 NPGRVVTEDR

-75 RDVILRRAPGYV
+75 RDVIVRRAPGYV

-93 ERDLDVFDEEV
+93 DRDLDVFDEEV
-104 ARARATSGP
+104 AKARATSGAE
-113 DAVAHLRTAL
+113 AVAHLRAAL

-134 SEALAAHQGPALAER
+134 SESLAEYEGPALAER
-149 RLVVLE
+149 RLIALE

-161 LASGRHGE
+161 LVAGRHGE
-169 VVGELRQLVD
+169 VVGELRRLVD

-206 TYARAHALLVDELGI
+206 TYARAHRLLVDELGI

-230 QLRLLRGEGEPAP
+230 RMRILRGENEPAP
-243 VVAPVAPRPAELPL
+243 AAVPAAPRPAELPL

-318 DDEPLT
+318 EDEPLT

-340 RDVPPGLDDQSKLYR
+340 RDVPPGVDDQSKLYR

-361 QALVVLDNARDAAQV
+361 QALVVLDNARDTAQV

-387 VTSRHRLDELVART
+387 VTSRHRLDELVARV

-408 AQLREDDSRALLTAL
+408 VQLREADSQALLTAL
-423 LGERATAEPEAADEL
+423 LGDRTAAEPEAAAEL

-452 AANTGGRQHR
+452 AANTGVASIGELVDELRGDPLAHLGFDGESAVAKAFSVSYQALAPGLRQAFRLLAVVPGTDFTAIAASALLEVPVEEATR
-462 RAGRRAAR
+462 RLRGLIAANLLEAHAPRRYRFHDLAR
-470 RPPGRAR
+470 RYAEQCLRA
-477 LRRRRGERRRQG
+477 EED
-489 VFPVLPGT
+489 
-497 CRPGCGRRSGSS
+497 
-509 RWCREPTSRRSPR
+509 EP
-522 RPCWTCRP
+522 
-530 RKRAGGCAGWPR
+530 
-542 RTSSKRTRP
+542 
-551 AATGSTTSPGVTPS
+551 
-565 SASAPTKTKLAR
+565 AR

-599 GARIVTLPRDDAPA
+599 GARIVALPREDAPS

-618 AFADA
+618 VFAGA
-623 AEAVAWLDVEVPNL
+623 AEAVGWLDVEVPNL
-637 SAALRQAATRGPY
+637 SAALRQAAARGPY

-677 PIVLRAAQEHGAQ
+677 PIVLRAAQDHGAQ
-690 PAEALVHLSI
+690 PAEALVHLSM
-700 GGAYFREGHH
+700 GGSYFREGQH

-720 VLASR
+720 MLASR
-725 ACGWRECEATA
+725 ACGWRQCEATA
-736 VANLGSML
+736 VANLGAML

-759 AIQLFRELG
+759 AIQLFRELA

-806 EDLAFWAAANLAD
+806 EDLAFWEAANLAD
-819 LGWLLLATGRPAEAD
+819 LGSVLLATGRLASAG
-834 EVLAEALEAFRE
+834 EVLDQALGAFRD
-846 LGSSFGEATALT
+846 LSSSFGEATALNVV
-858 AISALQHSRGDAAS
+858 SALQIARGDHPAA
-872 AVRTASVGAG
+872 AATAEA
-882 VRPPR
+882 
-887 RRPPGRG
+887 
-894 GGADRPGPG
+894 AL
-903 VGGWRSECRRARP
+903 EC
-916 AGGSRA
+916 
-922 DGGVRVARPAGRG
+922 V
-935 VGDAGAGLGREWPG
+935 
-949 RRGGRARTG
+949 
-958 GAGRGAGGRVPRGGG
+958 
-973 GRAAGAG
+973 
-980 GGGSGGGAVD
+980 
-990 ARRRDG
+990 RRDG
-996 PGVAGAV
+996 DRQVEAAALIAL
-1003 PGGRARHR
+1003 GRAEEGR
-1011 GGAGARSSCATS
+1011 GDLAAAERVLREARSLTAESGLRGQLAEAAATLARVLAADRRPGEAGEHARTALDAAR
-1023 AGGPRAE
+1023 AGGFRVVEAEALLGLAAVQEAAGRSILAGGTARESQALYRAVGHVTGE
-1030 RRLRNVMNDSFT
+1030 ALAGEFLARLGDR
-1042 ASDAV
+1042 
-1047 NESFTATESAAAWP
+1047 ATG
-1061 TAP
+1061 

>member
-7 GPVTVFGDAG
+7 GPVTILGDRG
-17 AVRPGGQ
+17 LVRPGGQ

-64 VHISELRKLLG
+64 VHVSELRKLLG
-75 RDVILRRAPGYV
+75 RDAIVRRAPGYL

-93 ERDLDVFDEEV
+93 DRDLDVFDEEV
-104 ARARATSGP
+104 AKARATSGA
-113 DAVAHLRTAL
+113 DAVAHLRAAL
-123 ALWDGTPLGGV
+123 ALWEGTPLGGV
-134 SEALAAHQGPALAER
+134 SEALAEYEGPALAER
-149 RLVVLE
+149 RLVALE

-161 LASGRHGE
+161 LAAGRHGE
-169 VVGELRQLVD
+169 VAGELRRLVD

-184 ERLRATLMLALH
+184 ERLRAALMLALH

-206 TYARAHALLVDELGI
+206 TYARVHDLLVDELGI

-230 QLRLLRGEGEPAP
+230 RLRILRGEGEPAP
-243 VVAPVAPRPAELPL
+243 PAATPKPAELPL

-318 DDEPLT
+318 EDEPLT

-361 QALVVLDNARDAAQV
+361 QALVVLDNARDTAQV

-387 VTSRHRLDELVART
+387 VTSRHRLDELVARV
-401 GARSLGL
+401 GARSLVL
-408 AQLREDDSRALLTAL
+408 AQLREEDSRALLTAL
-423 LGERATAEPEAADEL
+423 LGDRTAAEPEAAAEL

-452 AANTGGRQHR
+452 AANTGVASIGELVDELRGDPLAHLGFDGESAVAKAFSVSYQALPPGLRQAFRLLALVPGADFTAVDAAALLDVPAGEATR
-462 RAGRRAAR
+462 RLRGLTAANLLEAHAPRRYRFHDLAR
-470 RPPGRAR
+470 RYAEQCVRA
-477 LRRRRGERRRQG
+477 EEDE
-489 VFPVLPGT
+489 PA
-497 CRPGCGRRSGSS
+497 
-509 RWCREPTSRRSPR
+509 REQ
-522 RPCWTCRP
+522 
-530 RKRAGGCAGWPR
+530 
-542 RTSSKRTRP
+542 
-551 AATGSTTSPGVTPS
+551 
-565 SASAPTKTKLAR
+565 
-577 DRAWERLFTGYCA
+577 AWERLFTGYCA

-599 GARIVTLPRDDAPA
+599 GARIVALPREDAPS

-618 AFADA
+618 VFADA
-623 AEAVAWLDVEVPNL
+623 ASAVAWLDVEVPNL
-637 SAALRQAATRGPY
+637 SAALRQAAARGPY

-677 PIVLRAAQEHGAQ
+677 PIVLRAAQDRGAR
-690 PAEALVHLSI
+690 PAEALVQLSI
-700 GGAYFREGHH
+700 GGAYFREGQH

-725 ACGWRECEATA
+725 ACGWRQCEATA
-736 VANLGSML
+736 VANLGAML

-806 EDLAFWAAANLAD
+806 EDLAFWEAANLAD
-819 LGWLLLATGRPAEAD
+819 LGSILLAAGRLAESG
-834 EVLAEALEAFRE
+834 EVLDQALRVFRE
-846 LGSSFGEATALT
+846 LGSSFGEATALNVV
-858 AISALQHSRGDAAS
+858 SALQIARGDAATAAATAEAALA
-872 AVRTASVGAG
+872 AVRRDG
-882 VRPPR
+882 
-887 RRPPGRG
+887 
-894 GGADRPGPG
+894 DRQ
-903 VGGWRSECRRARP
+903 VEA
-916 AGGSRA
+916 AA
-922 DGGVRVARPAGRG
+922 LIA
-935 VGDAGAGLGREWPG
+935 LGRAEEA
-949 RRGGRARTG
+949 RGDLGAAERVLREARSLTAESG
-958 GAGRGAGGRVPRGGG
+958 LRGQLAEAAATLARVLAAD
-973 GRAAGAG
+973 GRAAEAGEPARTALDAARAG
-980 GGGSGGGAVD
+980 GFRVVEAEALLGLAAVQAAAGRSMLAEGTARESEALYGAVGHVTGQAVAAEFL
-990 ARRRDG
+990 ARLSN
-996 PGVAGAV
+996 
-1003 PGGRARHR
+1003 RAT
-1011 GGAGARSSCATS
+1011 G
-1023 AGGPRAE
+1023 
-1030 RRLRNVMNDSFT
+1030 
-1042 ASDAV
+1042 
-1047 NESFTATESAAAWP
+1047 
-1061 TAP
+1061 